1 MARGQFQFSG
11 NLDVKAS
18 AALDARMV
26 VATKADLIKKETW
39 PSDGDTLY
47 LYKGLIVSVNED
59 DSLWMLINPEDALN
73 SSYAAWK
80 QIDSNAAE
88 KTTIVDSLDSDSTTS
103 ALSAKQGKVLKG
115 LIDSNKQEYD
125 NFVATKGQANG
136 LASLNEN
143 GKIPASQLDGTL
155 GRVQGIEKFLN
166 TQEELNIDSSA
177 SQAKEGDKYFCKDV
191 KKIFT
196 KTSSGWDEGISPVG
210 DTIYNHRL
218 ADAEGRTNILY
229 RWDGSEMVEI
239 SASLALGETEGTAY
253 EGSKGKA
260 NADAIKAL
268 QNKDLAID
276 AYTVNGIKISE
287 NPILSGN
294 NINITEYVKPGAGG
308 ALAASDTVNAALGK
322 LEFDLDKA
330 EEELVKISGEG
341 AGSIS
346 EKIKEA
352 IEALKGGASENF
364 DTLKELE
371 DAIKNNDIKSLTYDQ
386 GTRVLTLTKNNNATV
401 TVELPEATSDLPG
414 LMSKDDKAA
423 LDKAVQDITN
433 IQNQV
438 TTNKVEAADK
448 SVVVTPS
455 EGQKTTIKVNVK
467 SGDNA
472 LKLDAENG
480 LYVDQ
485 SALTSYEGKE
495 AIAIAD
501 KAESEGVKE
510 ISLKINA
517 NDKVLTQAAEGLLA
531 NINLTWSTAD
541 GLKLIGKNST
551 EIASI
556 PASDFIKDGML
567 QSVELKVASED
578 EPIGEATTGTF
589 LVFTFNVDAG
599 SKVINVNVTDLI
611 DVYTAS
617 TGIKLEGKNFIAVID
632 PASEAFLTV
641 GADGIK
647 LSGVQNAINAAK
659 ATVDAYT
666 VNAKAISSN
675 PVLSGADITLTGYS
689 TVEGGAVAATDTI
702 NQAINKLDDAL
713 IWHEA

>member
-1 MARGQFQFSG
+1 MAQVKFYRGLKERYNESTH
-11 NLDVKAS
+11 LDGIYFATDTFEIIVNNKTYGGTKSATVSEISYDEPSHKFTIIKGDGSSVELSLPVTDGTNAGLMSAEDKKKLDAVLEGFGPEGPSVQEEIDEIKAYTVNSKVISENPVLNGADIKLDGYSKAS
-18 AALDARMV
+18 GESSIAPTDTVNQAIGKLELAEENTR
-26 VATKADLIKKETW
+26 TDL
-39 PSDGDTLY
+39 
-47 LYKGLIVSVNED
+47 
-59 DSLWMLINPEDALN
+59 
-73 SSYAAWK
+73 
-80 QIDSNAAE
+80 Q
-88 KTTIVDSLDSDSTTS
+88 
-103 ALSAKQGKVLKG
+103 
-115 LIDSNKQEYD
+115 
-125 NFVATKGQANG
+125 NFKNTKGQANG
-136 LASLNEN
+136 LATLDEN
-143 GKIPASQLDGTL
+143 GKIDPSQIDGVVGHVL
-155 GRVQGIEKFLN
+155 GVEQFVDANPDQVEN
-166 TQEELNIDSSA
+166 
-177 SQAKEGDKYFCKDV
+177 DKYYFNTTS
-191 KKIFT
+191 KKILH
-196 KTSSGWDEGISPVG
+196 GVDESWVESDPQPQIL
-210 DTIYNHRL
+210 YNRRGEDENGHSN
-218 ADAEGRTNILY
+218 TLY
-229 RWDGSEMVEI
+229 RWDGEQMVAVSDPIAIGEI
-239 SASLALGETEGTAY
+239 TGTAY
-253 EGSKGKA
+253 DGAKGKA
-260 NADAIKAL
+260 NADAIASLKE
-268 QNKDLAID
+268 N
-276 AYTVNGIKISE
+276 TVNGQKITE
-287 NPILSGN
+287 NPVIDGS
-294 NINITEYVKPGAGG
+294 NISLTGYSKPSAGG
-308 ALAASDTVNAALGK
+308 AVAPTDKVNDAIGK
-322 LEFDLDKA
+322 LEYDLDTT
-330 EEELVKISGEG
+330 ES
-341 AGSIS
+341 
-346 EKIKEA
+346 
-352 IEALKGGASENF
+352 
-364 DTLKELE
+364 TLE
-371 DAIKNNDIKSLTYDQ
+371 Q
-386 GTRVLTLTKNNNATV
+386 
-401 TVELPEATSDLPG
+401 
-414 LMSKDDKAA
+414 
-423 LDKAVQDITN
+423 AVQDIN
-433 IQNQV
+433 DLQEQV

-455 EGQKTTIKVNVK
+455 EGQKTTIRVNVK

-531 NINLTWSTAD
+531 NINLTWSTTD

-675 PVLSGADITLTGYS
+675 PVLSGADIALTGYS

>member
-1 MARGQFQFSG
+1 MAQVKFYRGLKEKYNESTH
-11 NLDVKAS
+11 LDGIYFATDTFEIIVNNKTYGGTKSATVSEISYDKPSHKFTIVKGDGSSVELSLPVTDGTNAGLMSAEDKKKLDAVLEGFDPEGPSVQEEIDEIKAYTVNSKVISENPVLNGADIKLDGYSKAS
-18 AALDARMV
+18 NESSIAPTDTVNQAIGKLELAGENTR
-26 VATKADLIKKETW
+26 TDL
-39 PSDGDTLY
+39 
-47 LYKGLIVSVNED
+47 
-59 DSLWMLINPEDALN
+59 
-73 SSYAAWK
+73 
-80 QIDSNAAE
+80 Q
-88 KTTIVDSLDSDSTTS
+88 
-103 ALSAKQGKVLKG
+103 
-115 LIDSNKQEYD
+115 
-125 NFVATKGQANG
+125 NFKDTKGQANG
-136 LASLNEN
+136 LATLDEN
-143 GKIPASQLDGTL
+143 GKIDPSQIDGVVGHVL
-155 GRVQGIEKFLN
+155 GVEQFVDANPDPVEN
-166 TQEELNIDSSA
+166 
-177 SQAKEGDKYFCKDV
+177 DKYYFNTTS
-191 KKIFT
+191 KKILHGVDG
-196 KTSSGWDEGISPVG
+196 SWVESDPQPQILYNRRGEDENGHSN
-210 DTIYNHRL
+210 T
-218 ADAEGRTNILY
+218 LY
-229 RWDGSEMVEI
+229 RWDGEQMVAVSDPIAIGEI
-239 SASLALGETEGTAY
+239 TGTAY
-253 EGSKGKA
+253 DGAKGKA
-260 NADAIKAL
+260 NADAIAAL
-268 QNKDLAID
+268 KEN
-276 AYTVNGIKISE
+276 TVNGQKITE
-287 NPILSGN
+287 NPVIDGSNVSLTGYS
-294 NINITEYVKPGAGG
+294 KPSAGG
-308 ALAASDTVNAALGK
+308 AVAPTDKVNDAIGK
-322 LEFDLDKA
+322 LEYDLDTA
-330 EEELVKISGEG
+330 ES
-341 AGSIS
+341 
-346 EKIKEA
+346 
-352 IEALKGGASENF
+352 
-364 DTLKELE
+364 TLE
-371 DAIKNNDIKSLTYDQ
+371 Q
-386 GTRVLTLTKNNNATV
+386 
-401 TVELPEATSDLPG
+401 
-414 LMSKDDKAA
+414 
-423 LDKAVQDITN
+423 AVQDIN
-433 IQNQV
+433 DLQEQV

-675 PVLSGADITLTGYS
+675 PVLSGADIALTGYS
-689 TVEGGAVAATDTI
+689 AVEGGAVVATDTI

>member
-1 MARGQFQFSG
+1 MARVKFYRGLKEKYNESTH
-11 NLDVKAS
+11 LDGIYFATDTFEIIVNNKTYGGTKSATVSEISYDEPSHKFTIVKGDGSSIELSLPVTDGTNAGLMSAEDKKKLDAVLEGFDPEGPSVQEEIDKIKAYTVNSKVISENPVLNGADIKLDGYSKAS
-18 AALDARMV
+18 NESSIAPTDTVNQAIGKLELAGENTR
-26 VATKADLIKKETW
+26 TDL
-39 PSDGDTLY
+39 
-47 LYKGLIVSVNED
+47 
-59 DSLWMLINPEDALN
+59 
-73 SSYAAWK
+73 
-80 QIDSNAAE
+80 Q
-88 KTTIVDSLDSDSTTS
+88 
-103 ALSAKQGKVLKG
+103 
-115 LIDSNKQEYD
+115 
-125 NFVATKGQANG
+125 NFKDTKGQANG
-136 LASLNEN
+136 LATLDEN
-143 GKIPASQLDGTL
+143 GKIDPSQIDGVVGHVL
-155 GRVQGIEKFLN
+155 GVEQFVDANPDPVEN
-166 TQEELNIDSSA
+166 
-177 SQAKEGDKYFCKDV
+177 DKYYFNTTS
-191 KKIFT
+191 KKILHGVDG
-196 KTSSGWDEGISPVG
+196 SWVESDPQPQILYNRRGEDENGHSN
-210 DTIYNHRL
+210 T
-218 ADAEGRTNILY
+218 LY
-229 RWDGSEMVEI
+229 RWDGEQMVAVSDPIAIGEI
-239 SASLALGETEGTAY
+239 TGTAY
-253 EGSKGKA
+253 DGAKGKA
-260 NADAIKAL
+260 NADAIAAL
-268 QNKDLAID
+268 KEN
-276 AYTVNGIKISE
+276 TVNGQKITE
-287 NPILSGN
+287 NPVVDGSNVSLTGYS
-294 NINITEYVKPGAGG
+294 KPSTGG
-308 ALAASDTVNAALGK
+308 AVAPTDKVNDAIGK
-322 LEFDLDKA
+322 LEYDLDTA
-330 EEELVKISGEG
+330 ES
-341 AGSIS
+341 
-346 EKIKEA
+346 
-352 IEALKGGASENF
+352 
-364 DTLKELE
+364 TLE
-371 DAIKNNDIKSLTYDQ
+371 Q
-386 GTRVLTLTKNNNATV
+386 
-401 TVELPEATSDLPG
+401 
-414 LMSKDDKAA
+414 
-423 LDKAVQDITN
+423 AVQDISDL
-433 IQNQV
+433 QEQV

-531 NINLTWSTAD
+531 NINLTWSTTE

-617 TGIKLEGKNFIAVID
+617 TGIKLEGKNFMAVID

>member
-1 MARGQFQFSG
+1 MSQVKFYRGLKEKYNESTH
-11 NLDVKAS
+11 LDGIYFATDTFEIIVNNKTYGGTKSATVSEISYDEPSHKFTIVKGDGSSVELSLPVTDGTNAGLMS
-18 AALDARMV
+18 AEDKKKLDAV
-26 VATKADLIKKETW
+26 LEGFDPEG
-39 PSDGDTLY
+39 PS
-47 LYKGLIVSVNED
+47 V
-59 DSLWMLINPEDALN
+59 
-73 SSYAAWK
+73 
-80 QIDSNAAE
+80 
-88 KTTIVDSLDSDSTTS
+88 
-103 ALSAKQGKVLKG
+103 
-115 LIDSNKQEYD
+115 
-125 NFVATKGQANG
+125 
-136 LASLNEN
+136 
-143 GKIPASQLDGTL
+143 
-155 GRVQGIEKFLN
+155 
-166 TQEELNIDSSA
+166 QEEID
-177 SQAKEGDKYFCKDV
+177 
-191 KKIFT
+191 
-196 KTSSGWDEGISPVG
+196 
-210 DTIYNHRL
+210 
-218 ADAEGRTNILY
+218 
-229 RWDGSEMVEI
+229 EI
-239 SASLALGETEGTAY
+239 
-253 EGSKGKA
+253 K
-260 NADAIKAL
+260 
-268 QNKDLAID
+268 
-276 AYTVNGIKISE
+276 AYTVNGQKITE
-287 NPILSGN
+287 NPVIDGSNVSLTGYS
-294 NINITEYVKPGAGG
+294 KPSAGG
-308 ALAASDTVNAALGK
+308 AVAPTDKVNDAIGK
-322 LEFDLDKA
+322 LEYDLDTA
-330 EEELVKISGEG
+330 ES
-341 AGSIS
+341 
-346 EKIKEA
+346 
-352 IEALKGGASENF
+352 
-364 DTLKELE
+364 TLE
-371 DAIKNNDIKSLTYDQ
+371 Q
-386 GTRVLTLTKNNNATV
+386 
-401 TVELPEATSDLPG
+401 
-414 LMSKDDKAA
+414 
-423 LDKAVQDITN
+423 AVQDIN
-433 IQNQV
+433 DLQEQV

-455 EGQKTTIKVNVK
+455 EGQKTTIRVNVK

-531 NINLTWSTAD
+531 NINLTWSTTD

-578 EPIGEATTGTF
+578 EPIGEAITGTF

-617 TGIKLEGKNFIAVID
+617 TGIKLEGKNFMAVID

-647 LSGVQNAINAAK
+647 LSGVQNAINSAK

-675 PVLSGADITLTGYS
+675 PVLSGADIALTGYS

>member
-1 MARGQFQFSG
+1 MSQVKFYRGLKEKYNESTH
-11 NLDVKAS
+11 LDGIYFATDTFEIIVNNKTYGGTKSATVSEISYDEPSHKFTIVKGDGSSVELSLPVTDGTNAGLMSAEDKKKLDAVLEGFDPEGPSVQEEIDEIKAYTVNSKVISENPVLNGADIKLDGYSKAS
-18 AALDARMV
+18 NESSIAPTDTVNQAIGKLELAGENTR
-26 VATKADLIKKETW
+26 TDL
-39 PSDGDTLY
+39 
-47 LYKGLIVSVNED
+47 
-59 DSLWMLINPEDALN
+59 
-73 SSYAAWK
+73 
-80 QIDSNAAE
+80 Q
-88 KTTIVDSLDSDSTTS
+88 
-103 ALSAKQGKVLKG
+103 
-115 LIDSNKQEYD
+115 
-125 NFVATKGQANG
+125 NFKDTKGQANG
-136 LASLNEN
+136 LATLDEN
-143 GKIPASQLDGTL
+143 GKIDPSQIDGVVGHVL
-155 GRVQGIEKFLN
+155 GVEQFVDANPDPVEN
-166 TQEELNIDSSA
+166 
-177 SQAKEGDKYFCKDV
+177 DKYYFNTTS
-191 KKIFT
+191 KKILHRVDG
-196 KTSSGWDEGISPVG
+196 SWVESNPQPQILYNRRGEDENGHSN
-210 DTIYNHRL
+210 T
-218 ADAEGRTNILY
+218 LY
-229 RWDGSEMVEI
+229 RWDGEQMVAVSDPIAIGEI
-239 SASLALGETEGTAY
+239 TGTAY
-253 EGSKGKA
+253 DGAKGKA
-260 NADAIKAL
+260 NADAIAAL
-268 QNKDLAID
+268 KEN
-276 AYTVNGIKISE
+276 TVNGQKITE
-287 NPILSGN
+287 NPVIDGSNVSLTGYS
-294 NINITEYVKPGAGG
+294 KPSAGG
-308 ALAASDTVNAALGK
+308 AVAPTDKVNDAIGK
-322 LEFDLDKA
+322 LEYDLDTA
-330 EEELVKISGEG
+330 ES
-341 AGSIS
+341 
-346 EKIKEA
+346 
-352 IEALKGGASENF
+352 
-364 DTLKELE
+364 TLE
-371 DAIKNNDIKSLTYDQ
+371 Q
-386 GTRVLTLTKNNNATV
+386 
-401 TVELPEATSDLPG
+401 
-414 LMSKDDKAA
+414 
-423 LDKAVQDITN
+423 AVQDIN
-433 IQNQV
+433 DLQEQV

-455 EGQKTTIKVNVK
+455 EGQKITIRVNVK

-495 AIAIAD
+495 AIVIAD

-578 EPIGEATTGTF
+578 KPIGEATTGTF

-647 LSGVQNAINAAK
+647 LSGVQNAISAAK

>member
-1 MARGQFQFSG
+1 MAQVKFYRGLKEKYNESTH
-11 NLDVKAS
+11 LDGIYFATDTFEIIVNNKTYGGTKSATVSEISYDEPSHKFTIVKGDGSSIELSLPVTDGTNAGLMSAEDKKKLDAVLEGFDPEGPSVQEEIDEIKAYTVNSKVISENPVLNGADIKLDGYSKAS
-18 AALDARMV
+18 SESSIAPTDTVNQAIGKLELAGENTR
-26 VATKADLIKKETW
+26 TDL
-39 PSDGDTLY
+39 
-47 LYKGLIVSVNED
+47 
-59 DSLWMLINPEDALN
+59 
-73 SSYAAWK
+73 
-80 QIDSNAAE
+80 Q
-88 KTTIVDSLDSDSTTS
+88 
-103 ALSAKQGKVLKG
+103 
-115 LIDSNKQEYD
+115 
-125 NFVATKGQANG
+125 NFKDTKGQANG
-136 LASLNEN
+136 LATLDEN
-143 GKIPASQLDGTL
+143 GKIDPSQIDGVVGHVL
-155 GRVQGIEKFLN
+155 GVEQFVDANPDPVEN
-166 TQEELNIDSSA
+166 
-177 SQAKEGDKYFCKDV
+177 DKYYFNTTS
-191 KKIFT
+191 KKILHGVDG
-196 KTSSGWDEGISPVG
+196 SWVESDPQPQILYNRRGEDENGHSN
-210 DTIYNHRL
+210 T
-218 ADAEGRTNILY
+218 LY
-229 RWDGSEMVEI
+229 RWDGEQMVAVSDPIAIGEI
-239 SASLALGETEGTAY
+239 TGTAY
-253 EGSKGKA
+253 DGAKGKA
-260 NADAIKAL
+260 NADAIAAL
-268 QNKDLAID
+268 KEN
-276 AYTVNGIKISE
+276 TVNGQKITE
-287 NPILSGN
+287 NPVVDGSNVSLTGYS
-294 NINITEYVKPGAGG
+294 KPSAGG
-308 ALAASDTVNAALGK
+308 AVAPTDKVNDAIGK
-322 LEFDLDKA
+322 LEYDLDTA
-330 EEELVKISGEG
+330 ES
-341 AGSIS
+341 
-346 EKIKEA
+346 
-352 IEALKGGASENF
+352 
-364 DTLKELE
+364 TLE
-371 DAIKNNDIKSLTYDQ
+371 Q
-386 GTRVLTLTKNNNATV
+386 
-401 TVELPEATSDLPG
+401 
-414 LMSKDDKAA
+414 
-423 LDKAVQDITN
+423 AVQDISDL
-433 IQNQV
+433 QEQV

>member
-1 MARGQFQFSG
+1 MAQVKFYRGLKEKYNESTH
-11 NLDVKAS
+11 LDGIYFATDTFEIIVNNKTYGGTKSATVSEISYDEPSHKFTIVKGDGSSIELSLPVTDGTNAGLMSAEDKKKLDAVLEGFDPEGPSVQEEIDEIKAYTVNSKVISENPVLNGADIKLDGYSKAS
-18 AALDARMV
+18 NESSIAPTDTVNQAIGKLELAGENTR
-26 VATKADLIKKETW
+26 TDL
-39 PSDGDTLY
+39 
-47 LYKGLIVSVNED
+47 
-59 DSLWMLINPEDALN
+59 
-73 SSYAAWK
+73 
-80 QIDSNAAE
+80 Q
-88 KTTIVDSLDSDSTTS
+88 
-103 ALSAKQGKVLKG
+103 
-115 LIDSNKQEYD
+115 
-125 NFVATKGQANG
+125 NFKDTKGQANG
-136 LASLNEN
+136 LATLDEN
-143 GKIPASQLDGTL
+143 GKIDPSQIDGVVGHVL
-155 GRVQGIEKFLN
+155 GVEQFVDANPDPVEN
-166 TQEELNIDSSA
+166 
-177 SQAKEGDKYFCKDV
+177 DKYYFNTTS
-191 KKIFT
+191 KKILHGVDG
-196 KTSSGWDEGISPVG
+196 SWVESDPQPQILYNRRGEDENGHSN
-210 DTIYNHRL
+210 T
-218 ADAEGRTNILY
+218 LY
-229 RWDGSEMVEI
+229 RWDGEQMVAVSDPIAIGEI
-239 SASLALGETEGTAY
+239 TGTAY
-253 EGSKGKA
+253 DGAKGKA
-260 NADAIKAL
+260 NADAIAAL
-268 QNKDLAID
+268 KEN
-276 AYTVNGIKISE
+276 TVNGQKITE
-287 NPILSGN
+287 NPVVDGSNVSLTGYS
-294 NINITEYVKPGAGG
+294 KPSTGG
-308 ALAASDTVNAALGK
+308 AVAPTDKVNDAIGK
-322 LEFDLDKA
+322 LEYDLDTA
-330 EEELVKISGEG
+330 ES
-341 AGSIS
+341 
-346 EKIKEA
+346 
-352 IEALKGGASENF
+352 
-364 DTLKELE
+364 TLE
-371 DAIKNNDIKSLTYDQ
+371 Q
-386 GTRVLTLTKNNNATV
+386 
-401 TVELPEATSDLPG
+401 
-414 LMSKDDKAA
+414 
-423 LDKAVQDITN
+423 AVQDISDL
-433 IQNQV
+433 QEQV

-531 NINLTWSTAD
+531 NINLTWSTTE

-617 TGIKLEGKNFIAVID
+617 TGIKLEGKNFMAVID

-659 ATVDAYT
+659 ATVGAYT

>member
-1 MARGQFQFSG
+1 MAQVKFYRGLKEKYNESTH
-11 NLDVKAS
+11 LDGIYFATDTFEIIVNNKTYGGTKSATVSEISYDEPSHKFTIVKGDGSSVELSLPVTDGTNAGLMSAEDKKKLDAILEGFDPEGPSVQEEIDKIKAYTVNSKVISENPVLNGADIKLDGYSKAS
-18 AALDARMV
+18 SESSIAPTDTVNQAIGKLELAGENTR
-26 VATKADLIKKETW
+26 TDL
-39 PSDGDTLY
+39 
-47 LYKGLIVSVNED
+47 
-59 DSLWMLINPEDALN
+59 
-73 SSYAAWK
+73 
-80 QIDSNAAE
+80 Q
-88 KTTIVDSLDSDSTTS
+88 
-103 ALSAKQGKVLKG
+103 
-115 LIDSNKQEYD
+115 
-125 NFVATKGQANG
+125 NFKDTKGQANG
-136 LASLNEN
+136 LATLDEN
-143 GKIPASQLDGTL
+143 GKIDPSQIDGVVGHVL
-155 GRVQGIEKFLN
+155 GVEQFVDTNPDPVEN
-166 TQEELNIDSSA
+166 
-177 SQAKEGDKYFCKDV
+177 DKYYFNTTS
-191 KKIFT
+191 KKILHGVDG
-196 KTSSGWDEGISPVG
+196 SWVESDPQPQILYNRRGEDENGHSN
-210 DTIYNHRL
+210 T
-218 ADAEGRTNILY
+218 LY
-229 RWDGSEMVEI
+229 RWDGEQMVAVSDPIAIGEI
-239 SASLALGETEGTAY
+239 TGTAY
-253 EGSKGKA
+253 DGAKGKA
-260 NADAIKAL
+260 NADAIAAL
-268 QNKDLAID
+268 KEN
-276 AYTVNGIKISE
+276 TVNGQKITE
-287 NPILSGN
+287 NPVIDGSNVSLTGYS
-294 NINITEYVKPGAGG
+294 KPSAGG
-308 ALAASDTVNAALGK
+308 AVAPTDKVNDAIGK
-322 LEFDLDKA
+322 LEYDLDTA
-330 EEELVKISGEG
+330 ES
-341 AGSIS
+341 
-346 EKIKEA
+346 
-352 IEALKGGASENF
+352 
-364 DTLKELE
+364 TLE
-371 DAIKNNDIKSLTYDQ
+371 Q
-386 GTRVLTLTKNNNATV
+386 
-401 TVELPEATSDLPG
+401 
-414 LMSKDDKAA
+414 
-423 LDKAVQDITN
+423 AVQDIN
-433 IQNQV
+433 DLQEQV

-472 LKLDAENG
+472 LKLDEENG

-531 NINLTWSTAD
+531 NINLTWSTTE

-578 EPIGEATTGTF
+578 EPIGEVTTGTF

-617 TGIKLEGKNFIAVID
+617 TGIKLEGKNFMAVID

-647 LSGVQNAINAAK
+647 LSGVQNAINVAK

-713 IWHEA
+713 IWYEA

>member
-1 MARGQFQFSG
+1 MAQVKFYRGLKEKYNESTH
-11 NLDVKAS
+11 LDGIYFATDTFEIIVNNKTYGGTKSATVSEISYDEPSHKFTIVKGDGSSVELSLPVTDGTNAGLMSAEDKKKLDAVLEGFDPEGPSVQEEIDKIKAYTVNSKVISENPVLNGADIKLDGYSKAS
-18 AALDARMV
+18 SESSIAPTDTVNQAIGKLELAGENTR
-26 VATKADLIKKETW
+26 TDLQNF
-39 PSDGDTLY
+39 
-47 LYKGLIVSVNED
+47 KG
-59 DSLWMLINPEDALN
+59 
-73 SSYAAWK
+73 
-80 QIDSNAAE
+80 
-88 KTTIVDSLDSDSTTS
+88 
-103 ALSAKQGKVLKG
+103 
-115 LIDSNKQEYD
+115 
-125 NFVATKGQANG
+125 TKGQANG
-136 LASLNEN
+136 LATLDEN
-143 GKIPASQLDGTL
+143 GKIDPSQIDGVVGHVL
-155 GRVQGIEKFLN
+155 GVEQFVDTNPDPVEN
-166 TQEELNIDSSA
+166 
-177 SQAKEGDKYFCKDV
+177 DKYYFNTTS
-191 KKIFT
+191 KKILHGVDG
-196 KTSSGWDEGISPVG
+196 SWVESDPQPQILYNRRGEDENGHSN
-210 DTIYNHRL
+210 T
-218 ADAEGRTNILY
+218 LY
-229 RWDGSEMVEI
+229 RWDGEQMVAVSDPIAIGEI
-239 SASLALGETEGTAY
+239 TGTAY
-253 EGSKGKA
+253 DGAKGKA
-260 NADAIKAL
+260 NADAIAAL
-268 QNKDLAID
+268 KEN
-276 AYTVNGIKISE
+276 TVNGQKITE
-287 NPILSGN
+287 NPVIDGSNVSLTGYS
-294 NINITEYVKPGAGG
+294 KPSAGG
-308 ALAASDTVNAALGK
+308 AVAPTDKVNDAIGK
-322 LEFDLDKA
+322 LEYDLDTA
-330 EEELVKISGEG
+330 ES
-341 AGSIS
+341 
-346 EKIKEA
+346 
-352 IEALKGGASENF
+352 
-364 DTLKELE
+364 TLE
-371 DAIKNNDIKSLTYDQ
+371 Q
-386 GTRVLTLTKNNNATV
+386 
-401 TVELPEATSDLPG
+401 
-414 LMSKDDKAA
+414 
-423 LDKAVQDITN
+423 AVQDIN
-433 IQNQV
+433 NLQEQV

-531 NINLTWSTAD
+531 NINLTWSTTE

-551 EIASI
+551 KIASI

-617 TGIKLEGKNFIAVID
+617 TGIKLEGKNFMAVID

-675 PVLSGADITLTGYS
+675 PVLSGADIALTGYS
-689 TVEGGAVAATDTI
+689 TVEGGAVVATDTI
-702 NQAINKLDDAL
+702 NQAISKLDDAL
-713 IWHEA
+713 IWYEA

>member
-1 MARGQFQFSG
+1 MAQVKFYRGLKEKYNESTH
-11 NLDVKAS
+11 LDGIYFATDTFEIIVNNKTYGGTKSATVSEISYDEPSHKFTIVKGDGSSVELSLPVTDGTNAGLMSAEDKKKLDAVLEGFDPEGPSVQEEIDEIKAYTVNSKVISENPILNGADIKLDGYSKAS
-18 AALDARMV
+18 NESSIAPTDTVNQAIGKLELAGENTR
-26 VATKADLIKKETW
+26 TDL
-39 PSDGDTLY
+39 
-47 LYKGLIVSVNED
+47 
-59 DSLWMLINPEDALN
+59 
-73 SSYAAWK
+73 
-80 QIDSNAAE
+80 Q
-88 KTTIVDSLDSDSTTS
+88 
-103 ALSAKQGKVLKG
+103 
-115 LIDSNKQEYD
+115 
-125 NFVATKGQANG
+125 NFKDTKGQSNG
-136 LASLNEN
+136 LATLDEN
-143 GKIPASQLDGTL
+143 GKIDPSQIDGVVGHVL
-155 GRVQGIEKFLN
+155 GVEQFVDANPDPVEN
-166 TQEELNIDSSA
+166 
-177 SQAKEGDKYFCKDV
+177 DKYYFNTTS
-191 KKIFT
+191 KKILHGVDG
-196 KTSSGWDEGISPVG
+196 SWVESDPQPQILYNRRGEDENGHSN
-210 DTIYNHRL
+210 T
-218 ADAEGRTNILY
+218 LY
-229 RWDGSEMVEI
+229 RWDGEQMVAVSDPIAIGEI
-239 SASLALGETEGTAY
+239 TGTAY
-253 EGSKGKA
+253 DGAKGKA
-260 NADAIKAL
+260 NADAIAAL
-268 QNKDLAID
+268 KEN
-276 AYTVNGIKISE
+276 TVNGQKITE
-287 NPILSGN
+287 NPVIDGSNVSLTGYS
-294 NINITEYVKPGAGG
+294 KPSAGG
-308 ALAASDTVNAALGK
+308 AVAPTDKVNDAIGK
-322 LEFDLDKA
+322 LEYDLDTA
-330 EEELVKISGEG
+330 ES
-341 AGSIS
+341 
-346 EKIKEA
+346 
-352 IEALKGGASENF
+352 
-364 DTLKELE
+364 TLE
-371 DAIKNNDIKSLTYDQ
+371 Q
-386 GTRVLTLTKNNNATV
+386 
-401 TVELPEATSDLPG
+401 
-414 LMSKDDKAA
+414 
-423 LDKAVQDITN
+423 AVQDISDL
-433 IQNQV
+433 QEQV

>member
-1 MARGQFQFSG
+1 MAQVKFYRGLKEKYNESTH
-11 NLDVKAS
+11 LDGIYFATDTFEIIVNNKTYGGTKSATVSEISYDEPSHKFTIVKGDGSSIELSLPVTDGTNAGLMSAEDKKKLDAVLEGFDPEGPSVREEIDEIKAYTVNSKVISENPVLNGADIKLDGYSKAS
-18 AALDARMV
+18 NESSIAPTDTVNQAIGKLELAGENTR
-26 VATKADLIKKETW
+26 TDL
-39 PSDGDTLY
+39 
-47 LYKGLIVSVNED
+47 
-59 DSLWMLINPEDALN
+59 
-73 SSYAAWK
+73 
-80 QIDSNAAE
+80 Q
-88 KTTIVDSLDSDSTTS
+88 
-103 ALSAKQGKVLKG
+103 
-115 LIDSNKQEYD
+115 
-125 NFVATKGQANG
+125 NFKDTKGQANG
-136 LASLNEN
+136 LATLDEN
-143 GKIPASQLDGTL
+143 GKIDPSQIDGVVGHVL
-155 GRVQGIEKFLN
+155 GVEQFVDANPDPVEN
-166 TQEELNIDSSA
+166 
-177 SQAKEGDKYFCKDV
+177 DKYYFNTTS
-191 KKIFT
+191 KKILHGVNG
-196 KTSSGWDEGISPVG
+196 SWVESDPQPQILYNRRGEDENGHSN
-210 DTIYNHRL
+210 T
-218 ADAEGRTNILY
+218 LY
-229 RWDGSEMVEI
+229 RWDGEQMVAVSDPIAIGEI
-239 SASLALGETEGTAY
+239 TGTAY
-253 EGSKGKA
+253 DGAKGKA
-260 NADAIKAL
+260 NADAIAAL
-268 QNKDLAID
+268 KEN
-276 AYTVNGIKISE
+276 TVNGQKITE
-287 NPILSGN
+287 NPVVDGSNVSLTGYS
-294 NINITEYVKPGAGG
+294 KPSAGG
-308 ALAASDTVNAALGK
+308 AVAPTDKVNDAIGK
-322 LEFDLDKA
+322 LEYDLDTA
-330 EEELVKISGEG
+330 ES
-341 AGSIS
+341 
-346 EKIKEA
+346 
-352 IEALKGGASENF
+352 
-364 DTLKELE
+364 TLE
-371 DAIKNNDIKSLTYDQ
+371 Q
-386 GTRVLTLTKNNNATV
+386 
-401 TVELPEATSDLPG
+401 
-414 LMSKDDKAA
+414 
-423 LDKAVQDITN
+423 AVQDISDL
-433 IQNQV
+433 QEQV

-578 EPIGEATTGTF
+578 EPIGEAITGTF

-641 GADGIK
+641 GANGIK

-689 TVEGGAVAATDTI
+689 TVKGGAVAATDTI

>member
-1 MARGQFQFSG
+1 MSQVKFYRGLKEKYNESTH
-11 NLDVKAS
+11 LDGIYFATDTFEIIVNNKTYGGTKSATVSEISYDEPSHKFTIVKGDGSSVELSLPVTDGTNAGLMSAEDKKKLDAVLEGFDPEGPSVQEEIDKIKAYTVNSKVISENPVLNGADIKLDGYSKAS
-18 AALDARMV
+18 SESSIAPTDTVNQAIGKLELAGENTR
-26 VATKADLIKKETW
+26 TDL
-39 PSDGDTLY
+39 
-47 LYKGLIVSVNED
+47 
-59 DSLWMLINPEDALN
+59 
-73 SSYAAWK
+73 
-80 QIDSNAAE
+80 Q
-88 KTTIVDSLDSDSTTS
+88 
-103 ALSAKQGKVLKG
+103 
-115 LIDSNKQEYD
+115 
-125 NFVATKGQANG
+125 NFKDTKGQANG
-136 LASLNEN
+136 LATLDEN
-143 GKIPASQLDGTL
+143 GKIDPSQIDGVVGHVL
-155 GRVQGIEKFLN
+155 GVEQFVDTNPDPVEN
-166 TQEELNIDSSA
+166 
-177 SQAKEGDKYFCKDV
+177 DKYYFNTTS
-191 KKIFT
+191 KKILHGVDG
-196 KTSSGWDEGISPVG
+196 SWVESDPQPQILYNRRGEDENGHSN
-210 DTIYNHRL
+210 T
-218 ADAEGRTNILY
+218 LY
-229 RWDGSEMVEI
+229 RWDGEQMVAVSDPIAIGEI
-239 SASLALGETEGTAY
+239 TGTAY
-253 EGSKGKA
+253 DGAKGKA
-260 NADAIKAL
+260 NADAIAAL
-268 QNKDLAID
+268 KEN
-276 AYTVNGIKISE
+276 TVNGQKITE
-287 NPILSGN
+287 NPVIDGSNVSLTGYS
-294 NINITEYVKPGAGG
+294 KPSAGG
-308 ALAASDTVNAALGK
+308 AVAPTDKVNDAIGK
-322 LEFDLDKA
+322 LEYDLDTA
-330 EEELVKISGEG
+330 ES
-341 AGSIS
+341 
-346 EKIKEA
+346 
-352 IEALKGGASENF
+352 
-364 DTLKELE
+364 TLE
-371 DAIKNNDIKSLTYDQ
+371 Q
-386 GTRVLTLTKNNNATV
+386 
-401 TVELPEATSDLPG
+401 
-414 LMSKDDKAA
+414 
-423 LDKAVQDITN
+423 AVQDIN
-433 IQNQV
+433 DLQEQV

-531 NINLTWSTAD
+531 NINLTWSTTE

-617 TGIKLEGKNFIAVID
+617 TGIKLEGKNFMAVID

-647 LSGVQNAINAAK
+647 LSGVQNAINVAK

>member
-1 MARGQFQFSG
+1 MAQVKFYRGLKEKYNESTH
-11 NLDVKAS
+11 LDGIYFATDTFEIIVNNKTYGGTKSATVSEISYDEPSHKFTIVKGDGSSIELSLPVTDGTNAGLMSAEDKKKLDAVLEGFDPEGPSVQEEIDEIKAYTVNSKVISENPVLNGADIKLDGYSKAS
-18 AALDARMV
+18 NESSIAPTDTVNQAIGKLELAGENTR
-26 VATKADLIKKETW
+26 TDL
-39 PSDGDTLY
+39 
-47 LYKGLIVSVNED
+47 
-59 DSLWMLINPEDALN
+59 
-73 SSYAAWK
+73 
-80 QIDSNAAE
+80 Q
-88 KTTIVDSLDSDSTTS
+88 
-103 ALSAKQGKVLKG
+103 
-115 LIDSNKQEYD
+115 
-125 NFVATKGQANG
+125 NFKDTKGQANG
-136 LASLNEN
+136 LATLDEN
-143 GKIPASQLDGTL
+143 GKIDPSQIDGVVGHVL
-155 GRVQGIEKFLN
+155 GVEQFVDANPDPVEN
-166 TQEELNIDSSA
+166 
-177 SQAKEGDKYFCKDV
+177 DKYYFNTTS
-191 KKIFT
+191 KKILHGVDG
-196 KTSSGWDEGISPVG
+196 SWVESDPQPQILYNRRGEDENGHSN
-210 DTIYNHRL
+210 T
-218 ADAEGRTNILY
+218 LY
-229 RWDGSEMVEI
+229 RWDGEQMVAVSDPIAIGEI
-239 SASLALGETEGTAY
+239 TGTAY
-253 EGSKGKA
+253 DGAKGKA
-260 NADAIKAL
+260 NADAIAAL
-268 QNKDLAID
+268 KEN
-276 AYTVNGIKISE
+276 TVNGQKITE
-287 NPILSGN
+287 NPVVDGSNVSLTGYS
-294 NINITEYVKPGAGG
+294 KPSAGG
-308 ALAASDTVNAALGK
+308 AVAPTDKVNDAIGK
-322 LEFDLDKA
+322 LEYDLDTA
-330 EEELVKISGEG
+330 ES
-341 AGSIS
+341 
-346 EKIKEA
+346 
-352 IEALKGGASENF
+352 
-364 DTLKELE
+364 TLE
-371 DAIKNNDIKSLTYDQ
+371 Q
-386 GTRVLTLTKNNNATV
+386 
-401 TVELPEATSDLPG
+401 
-414 LMSKDDKAA
+414 
-423 LDKAVQDITN
+423 AVQDISDL
-433 IQNQV
+433 QEQV

-501 KAESEGVKE
+501 KAEPEGVKE

-531 NINLTWSTAD
+531 NINLTWSTTD

-578 EPIGEATTGTF
+578 EPIGEAITGTF

-617 TGIKLEGKNFIAVID
+617 TGIKLEGKNFMAVID

-647 LSGVQNAINAAK
+647 LSGVQNAINSAK

-675 PVLSGADITLTGYS
+675 PVLSGADIALTGYS

>member
-1 MARGQFQFSG
+1 MSAEDKKK
-11 NLDVKAS
+11 LDAVLEGFDPEGPSVQEEIDEIKAYTVNSKVISENPVLNGTDIKLDGYAKAS
-18 AALDARMV
+18 NESSIAPTDTVNQAIGKLELAGENTR
-26 VATKADLIKKETW
+26 TDL
-39 PSDGDTLY
+39 
-47 LYKGLIVSVNED
+47 
-59 DSLWMLINPEDALN
+59 
-73 SSYAAWK
+73 
-80 QIDSNAAE
+80 Q
-88 KTTIVDSLDSDSTTS
+88 
-103 ALSAKQGKVLKG
+103 
-115 LIDSNKQEYD
+115 
-125 NFVATKGQANG
+125 NFKDTKGQANG
-136 LASLNEN
+136 LATLDEN
-143 GKIPASQLDGTL
+143 GKIDPSQIDGVVGHVL
-155 GRVQGIEKFLN
+155 GVEQFVDTNPNPVEN
-166 TQEELNIDSSA
+166 
-177 SQAKEGDKYFCKDV
+177 DKYYFNTAS
-191 KKIFT
+191 KKILHGVDGSWV
-196 KTSSGWDEGISPVG
+196 KSDPQPQILYNRRGEDENGHSN
-210 DTIYNHRL
+210 T
-218 ADAEGRTNILY
+218 LY
-229 RWDGSEMVEI
+229 RWDGEQMVAVSDPIAIGEI
-239 SASLALGETEGTAY
+239 TGTAY
-253 EGSKGKA
+253 DGAKGKA
-260 NADAIKAL
+260 NADAIAAL
-268 QNKDLAID
+268 KEN
-276 AYTVNGIKISE
+276 TVNGQKITE
-287 NPILSGN
+287 NPVIDGSNVSLTGYS
-294 NINITEYVKPGAGG
+294 KPSAGG
-308 ALAASDTVNAALGK
+308 AVAPTDKVNDAIGK
-322 LEFDLDKA
+322 LEYDLDTA
-330 EEELVKISGEG
+330 ES
-341 AGSIS
+341 
-346 EKIKEA
+346 
-352 IEALKGGASENF
+352 
-364 DTLKELE
+364 TLE
-371 DAIKNNDIKSLTYDQ
+371 Q
-386 GTRVLTLTKNNNATV
+386 
-401 TVELPEATSDLPG
+401 
-414 LMSKDDKAA
+414 
-423 LDKAVQDITN
+423 AVQDISDL
-433 IQNQV
+433 QEQV

-578 EPIGEATTGTF
+578 EPIGEAITGTF

-617 TGIKLEGKNFIAVID
+617 TGIKLEGKNFMAVID

-647 LSGVQNAINAAK
+647 LSGVQNAINSAK

-675 PVLSGADITLTGYS
+675 PVLSGADIALTGYS

>member
-1 MARGQFQFSG
+1 MAQVKFYRGLKEKYNESTH
-11 NLDVKAS
+11 LDGIYFATDTFEIIVNNKTYGGTKSATVSEISYDEPSHKFTIVKGDGSSVELSLPVTDGTNAGLMSAEDKKKLDAILEGFDPEGPSVQEEIDKIKAYTVNSKVISENPVLNGADIKLDGYSKAS
-18 AALDARMV
+18 SESSIAPTDTVNQAIGKLELAGENTR
-26 VATKADLIKKETW
+26 TDL
-39 PSDGDTLY
+39 
-47 LYKGLIVSVNED
+47 
-59 DSLWMLINPEDALN
+59 
-73 SSYAAWK
+73 
-80 QIDSNAAE
+80 Q
-88 KTTIVDSLDSDSTTS
+88 
-103 ALSAKQGKVLKG
+103 
-115 LIDSNKQEYD
+115 
-125 NFVATKGQANG
+125 NFKDTKGQANG
-136 LASLNEN
+136 LATLDEN
-143 GKIPASQLDGTL
+143 GKIDPSQIDGVVGHVL
-155 GRVQGIEKFLN
+155 GVEQFVDTNPDPVEN
-166 TQEELNIDSSA
+166 
-177 SQAKEGDKYFCKDV
+177 DKYYFNTTS
-191 KKIFT
+191 KKILHGVDG
-196 KTSSGWDEGISPVG
+196 SWVESDPQPQILYNRRGEDENGHSN
-210 DTIYNHRL
+210 T
-218 ADAEGRTNILY
+218 LY
-229 RWDGSEMVEI
+229 RWDGEQMVAVSDPIAIGEI
-239 SASLALGETEGTAY
+239 TGTAY
-253 EGSKGKA
+253 DGAKGKA
-260 NADAIKAL
+260 NADAIAAL
-268 QNKDLAID
+268 KEN
-276 AYTVNGIKISE
+276 TVNGQKITE
-287 NPILSGN
+287 NPVIDGSNVSLTGYS
-294 NINITEYVKPGAGG
+294 KPSAGG
-308 ALAASDTVNAALGK
+308 AVAPTDKVNDAIGK
-322 LEFDLDKA
+322 LEYDLDTA
-330 EEELVKISGEG
+330 ES
-341 AGSIS
+341 
-346 EKIKEA
+346 
-352 IEALKGGASENF
+352 
-364 DTLKELE
+364 TLE
-371 DAIKNNDIKSLTYDQ
+371 Q
-386 GTRVLTLTKNNNATV
+386 
-401 TVELPEATSDLPG
+401 
-414 LMSKDDKAA
+414 
-423 LDKAVQDITN
+423 AVQDIN
-433 IQNQV
+433 DLQEQV

-472 LKLDAENG
+472 LKLDEENG

-531 NINLTWSTAD
+531 NINLTWSTTE

-578 EPIGEATTGTF
+578 EPIEEATTGTF

-617 TGIKLEGKNFIAVID
+617 TGIKLEGKNFMAVID

-647 LSGVQNAINAAK
+647 LSGVQNAINVAK

>member
-1 MARGQFQFSG
+1 MAQVKFYRGLKEKYSESTH
-11 NLDVKAS
+11 LDGIYFATDTFEIIVNNKTYGGTKSATVSEISYDEPSHKFTIIKGDGSSVELSLPVTDGTNAGLMSAEDKKKLDAVLEGFDPEGPSVQEEIDEIKAYTVNSKVISENPVLNGADIKLDGYSKAS
-18 AALDARMV
+18 NESSIAPTDTVNQAIGKLELAGENTR
-26 VATKADLIKKETW
+26 TDL
-39 PSDGDTLY
+39 
-47 LYKGLIVSVNED
+47 
-59 DSLWMLINPEDALN
+59 
-73 SSYAAWK
+73 
-80 QIDSNAAE
+80 Q
-88 KTTIVDSLDSDSTTS
+88 
-103 ALSAKQGKVLKG
+103 
-115 LIDSNKQEYD
+115 
-125 NFVATKGQANG
+125 NFKDTKGQANG
-136 LASLNEN
+136 LATLDEN
-143 GKIPASQLDGTL
+143 GKIDPSQIDGVVGHVL
-155 GRVQGIEKFLN
+155 GVEQFVDANPDPVEN
-166 TQEELNIDSSA
+166 
-177 SQAKEGDKYFCKDV
+177 DKYYFNTTS
-191 KKIFT
+191 KKILH
-196 KTSSGWDEGISPVG
+196 GVDESWVESDPQPQIL
-210 DTIYNHRL
+210 YNRRGEDENGHSN
-218 ADAEGRTNILY
+218 TLY
-229 RWDGSEMVEI
+229 RWDGEQMVAVSDPIAIGEI
-239 SASLALGETEGTAY
+239 TGTAY
-253 EGSKGKA
+253 DGAKGKA
-260 NADAIKAL
+260 NADAIASLKE
-268 QNKDLAID
+268 N
-276 AYTVNGIKISE
+276 TVNGQKITE
-287 NPILSGN
+287 NPVIDGS
-294 NINITEYVKPGAGG
+294 NISLTGYSKPSAGG
-308 ALAASDTVNAALGK
+308 AVAPTDKVNDAIGK
-322 LEFDLDKA
+322 LEYDLDTT
-330 EEELVKISGEG
+330 ES
-341 AGSIS
+341 
-346 EKIKEA
+346 
-352 IEALKGGASENF
+352 
-364 DTLKELE
+364 TLE
-371 DAIKNNDIKSLTYDQ
+371 Q
-386 GTRVLTLTKNNNATV
+386 
-401 TVELPEATSDLPG
+401 
-414 LMSKDDKAA
+414 
-423 LDKAVQDITN
+423 AVQDIN
-433 IQNQV
+433 DLQEQV
-438 TTNKVEAADK
+438 TANKVEAADK

-455 EGQKTTIKVNVK
+455 EGQKTTIRVNVK

-567 QSVELKVASED
+567 QSVELKVASEG

>member
-1 MARGQFQFSG
+1 MAQVKFYRGLKEKYNESTH
-11 NLDVKAS
+11 LDGIYFATDTFEIIVNNKTYGGTKSATVSEISYDEPSHKFTIVKGDGSSVELSLPVTDGTNAGLMS
-18 AALDARMV
+18 AEDKKKLDAV
-26 VATKADLIKKETW
+26 LEGFDPEG
-39 PSDGDTLY
+39 PS
-47 LYKGLIVSVNED
+47 V
-59 DSLWMLINPEDALN
+59 
-73 SSYAAWK
+73 
-80 QIDSNAAE
+80 
-88 KTTIVDSLDSDSTTS
+88 
-103 ALSAKQGKVLKG
+103 
-115 LIDSNKQEYD
+115 
-125 NFVATKGQANG
+125 
-136 LASLNEN
+136 
-143 GKIPASQLDGTL
+143 
-155 GRVQGIEKFLN
+155 
-166 TQEELNIDSSA
+166 QEEID
-177 SQAKEGDKYFCKDV
+177 
-191 KKIFT
+191 
-196 KTSSGWDEGISPVG
+196 
-210 DTIYNHRL
+210 
-218 ADAEGRTNILY
+218 
-229 RWDGSEMVEI
+229 EI
-239 SASLALGETEGTAY
+239 
-253 EGSKGKA
+253 K
-260 NADAIKAL
+260 
-268 QNKDLAID
+268 
-276 AYTVNGIKISE
+276 AYTVNGQKITE
-287 NPILSGN
+287 NPVIDGSNVSLTGYS
-294 NINITEYVKPGAGG
+294 KPSAGG
-308 ALAASDTVNAALGK
+308 AVAPTDKVNDAIGK
-322 LEFDLDKA
+322 LEYDLDTA
-330 EEELVKISGEG
+330 ES
-341 AGSIS
+341 
-346 EKIKEA
+346 
-352 IEALKGGASENF
+352 
-364 DTLKELE
+364 TLE
-371 DAIKNNDIKSLTYDQ
+371 Q
-386 GTRVLTLTKNNNATV
+386 
-401 TVELPEATSDLPG
+401 
-414 LMSKDDKAA
+414 
-423 LDKAVQDITN
+423 AVQDIN
-433 IQNQV
+433 DLQEQV

-455 EGQKTTIKVNVK
+455 EGQKTTIRVNVK

-531 NINLTWSTAD
+531 NINLTWSTTD

-578 EPIGEATTGTF
+578 EPIGEAITGTF

-617 TGIKLEGKNFIAVID
+617 TGIKLEGKNFMAVID

-647 LSGVQNAINAAK
+647 LSGVQNAINSAK

-675 PVLSGADITLTGYS
+675 PVLSGADIALTGYS

>member
-1 MARGQFQFSG
+1 MSQVKFYRGLKEKYNESTH
-11 NLDVKAS
+11 LDGIYFATDTFEIIVNNKTYGGTKSATVSEISYDEPSHKFTIVKGDGSSIELSLPVTDGTNAGLMSAEDKKKLDAVLEGFDPEGPSVQEEIDEIKAYTVNSKVISENPVLNGADIKLDGYSKAS
-18 AALDARMV
+18 NESSIAPTDTVNQAIGKLELAGENTR
-26 VATKADLIKKETW
+26 TDL
-39 PSDGDTLY
+39 
-47 LYKGLIVSVNED
+47 
-59 DSLWMLINPEDALN
+59 
-73 SSYAAWK
+73 
-80 QIDSNAAE
+80 Q
-88 KTTIVDSLDSDSTTS
+88 
-103 ALSAKQGKVLKG
+103 
-115 LIDSNKQEYD
+115 
-125 NFVATKGQANG
+125 NFKDTKGQANG
-136 LASLNEN
+136 LATLDEN
-143 GKIPASQLDGTL
+143 GKIDPSQIDGVVGHVL
-155 GRVQGIEKFLN
+155 GVEQFVDANPDPVEN
-166 TQEELNIDSSA
+166 
-177 SQAKEGDKYFCKDV
+177 DKYYFNTTS
-191 KKIFT
+191 KKILHGVDG
-196 KTSSGWDEGISPVG
+196 SWVESDPQPQILYNRRGEDENGHSN
-210 DTIYNHRL
+210 T
-218 ADAEGRTNILY
+218 LY
-229 RWDGSEMVEI
+229 RWDGEQMVAVSDPIAIGEI
-239 SASLALGETEGTAY
+239 TGTAY
-253 EGSKGKA
+253 DGAKGKA
-260 NADAIKAL
+260 NADAIAAL
-268 QNKDLAID
+268 KEN
-276 AYTVNGIKISE
+276 TVNGQKITE
-287 NPILSGN
+287 NPVVDGS
-294 NINITEYVKPGAGG
+294 NISLTGYSKPSAGG
-308 ALAASDTVNAALGK
+308 AVAPTDKVNDAIGK
-322 LEFDLDKA
+322 LEYDLDTA
-330 EEELVKISGEG
+330 ES
-341 AGSIS
+341 
-346 EKIKEA
+346 
-352 IEALKGGASENF
+352 
-364 DTLKELE
+364 TLE
-371 DAIKNNDIKSLTYDQ
+371 Q
-386 GTRVLTLTKNNNATV
+386 
-401 TVELPEATSDLPG
+401 
-414 LMSKDDKAA
+414 
-423 LDKAVQDITN
+423 AVQDISDL
-433 IQNQV
+433 QEQV

-455 EGQKTTIKVNVK
+455 EGQKTTIRVNVK

-531 NINLTWSTAD
+531 NINLTWSTTD

-578 EPIGEATTGTF
+578 EPIGEAITGTF

-617 TGIKLEGKNFIAVID
+617 TGIKLEGKNFMAVID

-647 LSGVQNAINAAK
+647 LSGVQNAINSAK

-675 PVLSGADITLTGYS
+675 PVLSGADIALTGYS

-702 NQAINKLDDAL
+702 NQAINKLDNAL
-713 IWHEA
+713 IWYEA

>member
-1 MARGQFQFSG
+1 MAQVKFYRGLKEKYNESTH
-11 NLDVKAS
+11 LDGIYFATDTFEIIVNNKTYGGTKSAAVSEISYDEPSHKFTIVKGDGSSVELSLPVTDGTNAGLMSAEDKKKLDAVLEGFDPEGPSVQEEIDEIKAYTVNSKVISENPVLNGTDIKLDGYAKAS
-18 AALDARMV
+18 NESSIAPTDTVNQAIGKLELAGENTR
-26 VATKADLIKKETW
+26 TDL
-39 PSDGDTLY
+39 
-47 LYKGLIVSVNED
+47 
-59 DSLWMLINPEDALN
+59 
-73 SSYAAWK
+73 
-80 QIDSNAAE
+80 Q
-88 KTTIVDSLDSDSTTS
+88 
-103 ALSAKQGKVLKG
+103 
-115 LIDSNKQEYD
+115 
-125 NFVATKGQANG
+125 NFKDTKGQANG
-136 LASLNEN
+136 LATLDEN
-143 GKIPASQLDGTL
+143 GKIDPSQIDGVVGHVL
-155 GRVQGIEKFLN
+155 GVEQFVDANPDPVEN
-166 TQEELNIDSSA
+166 
-177 SQAKEGDKYFCKDV
+177 DKYYFNTTS
-191 KKIFT
+191 KKILHGVDG
-196 KTSSGWDEGISPVG
+196 SWVESDPQPQILYNRRGEDENGHSN
-210 DTIYNHRL
+210 T
-218 ADAEGRTNILY
+218 LY
-229 RWDGSEMVEI
+229 RWDGEQMVAVSDPIAIGEI
-239 SASLALGETEGTAY
+239 TGTAY
-253 EGSKGKA
+253 DGAKGKA
-260 NADAIKAL
+260 NADAIAAL
-268 QNKDLAID
+268 KEN
-276 AYTVNGIKISE
+276 TVNGQKITE
-287 NPILSGN
+287 NPVVDGSNVSLTGYS
-294 NINITEYVKPGAGG
+294 KPSAGG
-308 ALAASDTVNAALGK
+308 AVAPTDKVNDAIGK
-322 LEFDLDKA
+322 LEYDLDTA
-330 EEELVKISGEG
+330 ES
-341 AGSIS
+341 
-346 EKIKEA
+346 
-352 IEALKGGASENF
+352 
-364 DTLKELE
+364 TLE
-371 DAIKNNDIKSLTYDQ
+371 Q
-386 GTRVLTLTKNNNATV
+386 
-401 TVELPEATSDLPG
+401 
-414 LMSKDDKAA
+414 
-423 LDKAVQDITN
+423 AVQDISDL
-433 IQNQV
+433 QEQV
-438 TTNKVEAADK
+438 TINKVEAADK

-531 NINLTWSTAD
+531 NINLTWSTTD

-578 EPIGEATTGTF
+578 EPIGEAITGTF

-617 TGIKLEGKNFIAVID
+617 TGIKLEGKNFMAVID

-647 LSGVQNAINAAK
+647 LSGIQNAINSAK

-675 PVLSGADITLTGYS
+675 PVLSGADIALTGYS

>member
-1 MARGQFQFSG
+1 MAQVKFYRGLKEKYNKSTH
-11 NLDVKAS
+11 LDGIYFATDTFEIIVNNKTYGGTKSATVSEISYDEPSHKFTIVKGDGSSVELSLPVTDGTNAGLMSAEDKKKLDAVLEGFDPEGPSVQEEIDKIKAYTVNSKVISENPVLNGTDIKLDGYAKAS
-18 AALDARMV
+18 NESSIAPTDTVNQAIGKLELAGESTR
-26 VATKADLIKKETW
+26 TDL
-39 PSDGDTLY
+39 
-47 LYKGLIVSVNED
+47 
-59 DSLWMLINPEDALN
+59 
-73 SSYAAWK
+73 
-80 QIDSNAAE
+80 Q
-88 KTTIVDSLDSDSTTS
+88 
-103 ALSAKQGKVLKG
+103 
-115 LIDSNKQEYD
+115 
-125 NFVATKGQANG
+125 NFKDTKGRANG
-136 LASLNEN
+136 LATLDEN
-143 GKIPASQLDGTL
+143 GKIDPSQIDGVVGHVL
-155 GRVQGIEKFLN
+155 GVEQFVDVN
-166 TQEELNIDSSA
+166 PDSV
-177 SQAKEGDKYFCKDV
+177 ENDKYYFNTAS
-191 KKIFT
+191 KKILHGVNG
-196 KTSSGWDEGISPVG
+196 SWVESDPQPQILYNRRGEDENGHSN
-210 DTIYNHRL
+210 T
-218 ADAEGRTNILY
+218 LY
-229 RWDGSEMVEI
+229 RWDGEQMVAVSDPIAIGEI
-239 SASLALGETEGTAY
+239 TGTAY
-253 EGSKGKA
+253 DGAKGKA
-260 NADAIKAL
+260 NADAIAAL
-268 QNKDLAID
+268 KEN
-276 AYTVNGIKISE
+276 TVNGQKITE
-287 NPILSGN
+287 NPVVDGSNVSLTGYS
-294 NINITEYVKPGAGG
+294 KPSAGG
-308 ALAASDTVNAALGK
+308 AVAPTDKVNDAIGK
-322 LEFDLDKA
+322 LEYDLDTA
-330 EEELVKISGEG
+330 ES
-341 AGSIS
+341 
-346 EKIKEA
+346 
-352 IEALKGGASENF
+352 
-364 DTLKELE
+364 TLE
-371 DAIKNNDIKSLTYDQ
+371 Q
-386 GTRVLTLTKNNNATV
+386 
-401 TVELPEATSDLPG
+401 
-414 LMSKDDKAA
+414 
-423 LDKAVQDITN
+423 AVQDISDL
-433 IQNQV
+433 QKQV

-617 TGIKLEGKNFIAVID
+617 TGIKLESKNFIAVID

-641 GADGIK
+641 GANGIK

-659 ATVDAYT
+659 ATVNAYT

-689 TVEGGAVAATDTI
+689 TVKGGAVAATDTI

>member
-1 MARGQFQFSG
+1 MAQVKFYRGLKEKYNEFTH
-11 NLDVKAS
+11 LDGIYFATDTFEIIVNNKTYGGTKSATVSEISYDEPSHKFTIVKGDGSSVELSLPVTDGTNAGLMSAEDKKKLDAVLEGFDPEGPSVQEEIDEIKAYTVNSKVISENPVLNGADIKLDGYSKAS
-18 AALDARMV
+18 NESSIAPTDTVNQAIGKLELAGENTR
-26 VATKADLIKKETW
+26 TDL
-39 PSDGDTLY
+39 
-47 LYKGLIVSVNED
+47 
-59 DSLWMLINPEDALN
+59 
-73 SSYAAWK
+73 
-80 QIDSNAAE
+80 Q
-88 KTTIVDSLDSDSTTS
+88 
-103 ALSAKQGKVLKG
+103 
-115 LIDSNKQEYD
+115 
-125 NFVATKGQANG
+125 NFKDTKGQANG
-136 LASLNEN
+136 LATLDEN
-143 GKIPASQLDGTL
+143 GKIDPSQIDGVVGHVL
-155 GRVQGIEKFLN
+155 GVEQFVDANPDPVEN
-166 TQEELNIDSSA
+166 
-177 SQAKEGDKYFCKDV
+177 DKYYFNTTS
-191 KKIFT
+191 KKILHGVDG
-196 KTSSGWDEGISPVG
+196 SWVESDPQPQILYNRRGEDENGHSN
-210 DTIYNHRL
+210 T
-218 ADAEGRTNILY
+218 LY
-229 RWDGSEMVEI
+229 RWDGEQMVAVSDPIAIGEI
-239 SASLALGETEGTAY
+239 TGTAY
-253 EGSKGKA
+253 DGAKGKA
-260 NADAIKAL
+260 NADAIAAL
-268 QNKDLAID
+268 KEN
-276 AYTVNGIKISE
+276 TVNGQKITE
-287 NPILSGN
+287 NPVIDGSNVSLTGYS
-294 NINITEYVKPGAGG
+294 KPSAGG
-308 ALAASDTVNAALGK
+308 AVAPTDKVNDAIGK
-322 LEFDLDKA
+322 LEYDLDTA
-330 EEELVKISGEG
+330 ES
-341 AGSIS
+341 
-346 EKIKEA
+346 
-352 IEALKGGASENF
+352 
-364 DTLKELE
+364 TLE
-371 DAIKNNDIKSLTYDQ
+371 Q
-386 GTRVLTLTKNNNATV
+386 
-401 TVELPEATSDLPG
+401 
-414 LMSKDDKAA
+414 
-423 LDKAVQDITN
+423 AVQDIN
-433 IQNQV
+433 DLQEQV

-617 TGIKLEGKNFIAVID
+617 TGIRLEGKNFMAVID

-675 PVLSGADITLTGYS
+675 PVLSGADIALTGYS

>member
-1 MARGQFQFSG
+1 MAQVKFYRGLKEKYNESTH
-11 NLDVKAS
+11 LDGIYFATDTFEIIVNNKTYGGTKSATVSEISYDEPSHKFTIVKGDGSSVELSLPVTDGTNAGLMSAEDKKKLDAVLEGFDPEGPSVQEEIDKIKAYTVNSKVISENPVLNGADIKLDGYSKAS
-18 AALDARMV
+18 NESSIAPTDTVNQAIGKLELAGENTR
-26 VATKADLIKKETW
+26 TDL
-39 PSDGDTLY
+39 
-47 LYKGLIVSVNED
+47 
-59 DSLWMLINPEDALN
+59 
-73 SSYAAWK
+73 
-80 QIDSNAAE
+80 Q
-88 KTTIVDSLDSDSTTS
+88 
-103 ALSAKQGKVLKG
+103 
-115 LIDSNKQEYD
+115 
-125 NFVATKGQANG
+125 NFKDTKGQANG
-136 LASLNEN
+136 LATLDEN
-143 GKIPASQLDGTL
+143 GKIDPSQIDGVVGHVL
-155 GRVQGIEKFLN
+155 GVEQFVDANPGSVEN
-166 TQEELNIDSSA
+166 
-177 SQAKEGDKYFCKDV
+177 DKYYFNTTS
-191 KKIFT
+191 KKILH
-196 KTSSGWDEGISPVG
+196 GVDESWVESDPQPQIL
-210 DTIYNHRL
+210 YNRRGEDENGHSN
-218 ADAEGRTNILY
+218 TLY
-229 RWDGSEMVEI
+229 RWDGEQMVAVSDPIAIGEI
-239 SASLALGETEGTAY
+239 TGTAY
-253 EGSKGKA
+253 DGAKGKA
-260 NADAIKAL
+260 NADAIAAL
-268 QNKDLAID
+268 KEN
-276 AYTVNGIKISE
+276 TVNGQKITE
-287 NPILSGN
+287 NPVIDGSNVSLTGYS
-294 NINITEYVKPGAGG
+294 KPSAGG
-308 ALAASDTVNAALGK
+308 AVAPTDKVNDAIGK
-322 LEFDLDKA
+322 LEYDLDTAK
-330 EEELVKISGEG
+330 S
-341 AGSIS
+341 
-346 EKIKEA
+346 
-352 IEALKGGASENF
+352 
-364 DTLKELE
+364 TLE
-371 DAIKNNDIKSLTYDQ
+371 Q
-386 GTRVLTLTKNNNATV
+386 
-401 TVELPEATSDLPG
+401 
-414 LMSKDDKAA
+414 
-423 LDKAVQDITN
+423 AVQDIN
-433 IQNQV
+433 DLQEQV

-675 PVLSGADITLTGYS
+675 PVLSGADIALTGYS
-689 TVEGGAVAATDTI
+689 TVEGGAVVATDTI

>member
-1 MARGQFQFSG
+1 MAQVKFYRGLKEKYNESTH
-11 NLDVKAS
+11 LDGIYFATDTFEIIVNNKTYGGTKSATVSEISYDEPSHKFTIVKGDGSSIELSLPVTDGTNAGLMSAEDKKKLDAVLEGFDPEGPSVQEEIDEIKAYTVNSKVISENPVLNGADIKLDGYSKAS
-18 AALDARMV
+18 NESSIAPTDTVNQAIGKLELAGENTR
-26 VATKADLIKKETW
+26 TDL
-39 PSDGDTLY
+39 
-47 LYKGLIVSVNED
+47 
-59 DSLWMLINPEDALN
+59 
-73 SSYAAWK
+73 
-80 QIDSNAAE
+80 Q
-88 KTTIVDSLDSDSTTS
+88 
-103 ALSAKQGKVLKG
+103 
-115 LIDSNKQEYD
+115 
-125 NFVATKGQANG
+125 NFKDTKGQANG
-136 LASLNEN
+136 LATLDEN
-143 GKIPASQLDGTL
+143 GKIDPSQIDGVVGHVL
-155 GRVQGIEKFLN
+155 GVEQFVDANPDPVEN
-166 TQEELNIDSSA
+166 
-177 SQAKEGDKYFCKDV
+177 DKYYFNTTS
-191 KKIFT
+191 KKILHGVDG
-196 KTSSGWDEGISPVG
+196 SWVESDPQPQILYNRRGEDENGHSN
-210 DTIYNHRL
+210 T
-218 ADAEGRTNILY
+218 LY
-229 RWDGSEMVEI
+229 RWDGEQMVAVSDPIAIGEI
-239 SASLALGETEGTAY
+239 TGTAY
-253 EGSKGKA
+253 DGAKGKA
-260 NADAIKAL
+260 NADAIAAL
-268 QNKDLAID
+268 KEN
-276 AYTVNGIKISE
+276 TVNGQKITE
-287 NPILSGN
+287 NPVVDGSNVSLTGYS
-294 NINITEYVKPGAGG
+294 KPSAGG
-308 ALAASDTVNAALGK
+308 AVAPTDKVNDAIGK
-322 LEFDLDKA
+322 LEYDLDTA
-330 EEELVKISGEG
+330 ES
-341 AGSIS
+341 
-346 EKIKEA
+346 
-352 IEALKGGASENF
+352 
-364 DTLKELE
+364 TLE
-371 DAIKNNDIKSLTYDQ
+371 Q
-386 GTRVLTLTKNNNATV
+386 
-401 TVELPEATSDLPG
+401 
-414 LMSKDDKAA
+414 
-423 LDKAVQDITN
+423 AVQDISDL
-433 IQNQV
+433 QEQV

-501 KAESEGVKE
+501 KAEPEGVKE

>member
-1 MARGQFQFSG
+1 MAQVKFYRGLKEKYNGSTH
-11 NLDVKAS
+11 LDGIYFATDTFEIIVNNKTYGGAKSATVSEISYDEPSHKFTIVKGDGSSVELSLPVTDGTNAGLMSAEDKKKLDAVLEGFDPEGPSVQEEIDAIKAYTVNSKVISENPVLNGTDIKLDGYAKAS
-18 AALDARMV
+18 NESSIAPTDTVNQAIGKLELAGENTR
-26 VATKADLIKKETW
+26 TDL
-39 PSDGDTLY
+39 
-47 LYKGLIVSVNED
+47 
-59 DSLWMLINPEDALN
+59 
-73 SSYAAWK
+73 
-80 QIDSNAAE
+80 Q
-88 KTTIVDSLDSDSTTS
+88 
-103 ALSAKQGKVLKG
+103 
-115 LIDSNKQEYD
+115 
-125 NFVATKGQANG
+125 NFKDTKGQANG
-136 LASLNEN
+136 LATLDEN
-143 GKIPASQLDGTL
+143 GKIDPSQIDGVVGHVL
-155 GRVQGIEKFLN
+155 GVEQFVDANPDPVE
-166 TQEELNIDSSA
+166 D
-177 SQAKEGDKYFCKDV
+177 DKYYFNTTS
-191 KKIFT
+191 KKILHGVNG
-196 KTSSGWDEGISPVG
+196 SWVESDPQPQILYNRRGEDENGHSN
-210 DTIYNHRL
+210 T
-218 ADAEGRTNILY
+218 LY
-229 RWDGSEMVEI
+229 RWDGEQMVAVSDPIAIGEI
-239 SASLALGETEGTAY
+239 TGTAY
-253 EGSKGKA
+253 DGAKGKA
-260 NADAIKAL
+260 NADAIAAL
-268 QNKDLAID
+268 KEN
-276 AYTVNGIKISE
+276 TVNGQKITE
-287 NPILSGN
+287 NPVIDGSNVSLTGYS
-294 NINITEYVKPGAGG
+294 KPSAGG
-308 ALAASDTVNAALGK
+308 AVAPTDKVNDAIGK
-322 LEFDLDKA
+322 LEYDLDTA
-330 EEELVKISGEG
+330 ES
-341 AGSIS
+341 
-346 EKIKEA
+346 
-352 IEALKGGASENF
+352 
-364 DTLKELE
+364 TLE
-371 DAIKNNDIKSLTYDQ
+371 Q
-386 GTRVLTLTKNNNATV
+386 
-401 TVELPEATSDLPG
+401 
-414 LMSKDDKAA
+414 
-423 LDKAVQDITN
+423 AVQDIN
-433 IQNQV
+433 DLQEQV

-455 EGQKTTIKVNVK
+455 EDQKTTIRVNVK

-495 AIAIAD
+495 AIAIVD

-531 NINLTWSTAD
+531 NINLTWSTTD

-578 EPIGEATTGTF
+578 EPIGEAITGTF

-617 TGIKLEGKNFIAVID
+617 TGIKLEGKNFMAVID

>member
-1 MARGQFQFSG
+1 MAQVKFYRGLKEKYNESTH
-11 NLDVKAS
+11 LDGIYFATDTFEIIVNNKTYGGTKSATVSEISYDEPSHKFTIVKGDGSSIELSLPVTDGTNAGLMSAEDKKKLDAVLEGFDPEGPSVQEEIDEIKAYTVNSKVISENPVLNGADIKLDGYSKAS
-18 AALDARMV
+18 NESSIAPTDTVNQAIGKLELAGENTR
-26 VATKADLIKKETW
+26 TDL
-39 PSDGDTLY
+39 
-47 LYKGLIVSVNED
+47 
-59 DSLWMLINPEDALN
+59 
-73 SSYAAWK
+73 
-80 QIDSNAAE
+80 Q
-88 KTTIVDSLDSDSTTS
+88 
-103 ALSAKQGKVLKG
+103 
-115 LIDSNKQEYD
+115 
-125 NFVATKGQANG
+125 NFKDTKGQANG
-136 LASLNEN
+136 LATLDEN
-143 GKIPASQLDGTL
+143 GKIDPSQIDGVVGHVL
-155 GRVQGIEKFLN
+155 GVEQFVDANPDPVEN
-166 TQEELNIDSSA
+166 
-177 SQAKEGDKYFCKDV
+177 DKYYFNTTS
-191 KKIFT
+191 KKILHGVDG
-196 KTSSGWDEGISPVG
+196 SWVESDPQPQILYNRRGEDENGHSN
-210 DTIYNHRL
+210 T
-218 ADAEGRTNILY
+218 LY
-229 RWDGSEMVEI
+229 RWDGEQMVAVSDPIAIGEI
-239 SASLALGETEGTAY
+239 TGTAY
-253 EGSKGKA
+253 DGAKGKA
-260 NADAIKAL
+260 NADAIAAL
-268 QNKDLAID
+268 KEN
-276 AYTVNGIKISE
+276 TVNGQKITE
-287 NPILSGN
+287 NPVVDGSNVSLTGYS
-294 NINITEYVKPGAGG
+294 KPSAGG
-308 ALAASDTVNAALGK
+308 AVAPTDKVNDAIGK
-322 LEFDLDKA
+322 LEYDLDTA
-330 EEELVKISGEG
+330 ES
-341 AGSIS
+341 
-346 EKIKEA
+346 
-352 IEALKGGASENF
+352 
-364 DTLKELE
+364 TLE
-371 DAIKNNDIKSLTYDQ
+371 Q
-386 GTRVLTLTKNNNATV
+386 
-401 TVELPEATSDLPG
+401 
-414 LMSKDDKAA
+414 
-423 LDKAVQDITN
+423 AVQDISDL
-433 IQNQV
+433 QEQV
-438 TTNKVEAADK
+438 TANKVEAADK

-501 KAESEGVKE
+501 KAEPEGVKE

-531 NINLTWSTAD
+531 NINLTWSTTD

-578 EPIGEATTGTF
+578 EPIGEAITGTF

-617 TGIKLEGKNFIAVID
+617 TGIKLEGKNFMAVID

-647 LSGVQNAINAAK
+647 LSGVQNAINSAK

-675 PVLSGADITLTGYS
+675 PVLSGADIALTGYS

>member
-1 MARGQFQFSG
+1 MAQVKFYRGLKEKYNKSTH
-11 NLDVKAS
+11 LDGIYFATDTFEIIVNNKTYGGTKSATVSEISYDEPSHKFTIVKGDGSSVELSLPVTDGTNAGLMSAEDKKKLDTVLGGFDPEGPSVQEEINKIKAYTVNSKVISENPVLNGTDIKLDGYAKAS
-18 AALDARMV
+18 NESSIAPTDTVNQAIGKLELAGKNTR
-26 VATKADLIKKETW
+26 TDL
-39 PSDGDTLY
+39 
-47 LYKGLIVSVNED
+47 
-59 DSLWMLINPEDALN
+59 
-73 SSYAAWK
+73 
-80 QIDSNAAE
+80 Q
-88 KTTIVDSLDSDSTTS
+88 
-103 ALSAKQGKVLKG
+103 
-115 LIDSNKQEYD
+115 
-125 NFVATKGQANG
+125 NFKDTKGQANG
-136 LASLNEN
+136 LATLDEN
-143 GKIPASQLDGTL
+143 GKIDPSQIDGVVGHVL
-155 GRVQGIEKFLN
+155 GVEQFVDANPDPVEN
-166 TQEELNIDSSA
+166 
-177 SQAKEGDKYFCKDV
+177 DKYYFNTTS
-191 KKIFT
+191 KKILHGVNG
-196 KTSSGWDEGISPVG
+196 SWVESDPQPQILYNRRGEDENGHSN
-210 DTIYNHRL
+210 T
-218 ADAEGRTNILY
+218 LY
-229 RWDGSEMVEI
+229 RWDGEQMVAVSDPIAIGEI
-239 SASLALGETEGTAY
+239 TGTAY
-253 EGSKGKA
+253 DGAKGKA
-260 NADAIKAL
+260 NADAIAAL
-268 QNKDLAID
+268 KEN
-276 AYTVNGIKISE
+276 TVNGQKITE
-287 NPILSGN
+287 NPVIDGSNVSLTGYS
-294 NINITEYVKPGAGG
+294 KPSAGG
-308 ALAASDTVNAALGK
+308 AVAPTDKVNDAIGK
-322 LEFDLDKA
+322 LEYDLDTA
-330 EEELVKISGEG
+330 ES
-341 AGSIS
+341 
-346 EKIKEA
+346 
-352 IEALKGGASENF
+352 
-364 DTLKELE
+364 TLE
-371 DAIKNNDIKSLTYDQ
+371 Q
-386 GTRVLTLTKNNNATV
+386 
-401 TVELPEATSDLPG
+401 
-414 LMSKDDKAA
+414 
-423 LDKAVQDITN
+423 AVQDIN
-433 IQNQV
+433 DLQEQV

-455 EGQKTTIKVNVK
+455 EGQKTTIRVNVK

-485 SALTSYEGKE
+485 SALASYEGKE

-531 NINLTWSTAD
+531 NINLTWSTTD

-578 EPIGEATTGTF
+578 EPIGEAITGTF

-617 TGIKLEGKNFIAVID
+617 TGIKLEGKNFMAVID

-647 LSGVQNAINAAK
+647 LSGVQNAINSAK

-675 PVLSGADITLTGYS
+675 PVLSGADIALTGYS

>member
-1 MARGQFQFSG
+1 MAQVKFYRGLKEKYNESTH
-11 NLDVKAS
+11 LDGIYFATDTFEIIVNNKTYGGTKSAAVSEISYDEPSHKFTIVKGDGSSVELSLPVTDGTNAGLMSAEDKKKLDAVLEGFDPEGPSVQEEIDEIKAYTVNSKVISENPVLNGTDIKLDGYAKAS
-18 AALDARMV
+18 NESSIAPTDTVNQAIGKLELAGENTR
-26 VATKADLIKKETW
+26 TDL
-39 PSDGDTLY
+39 
-47 LYKGLIVSVNED
+47 
-59 DSLWMLINPEDALN
+59 
-73 SSYAAWK
+73 
-80 QIDSNAAE
+80 Q
-88 KTTIVDSLDSDSTTS
+88 
-103 ALSAKQGKVLKG
+103 
-115 LIDSNKQEYD
+115 
-125 NFVATKGQANG
+125 NFKDTKGQANG
-136 LASLNEN
+136 LATLDEN
-143 GKIPASQLDGTL
+143 GKIDPSQIDGVVGHVL
-155 GRVQGIEKFLN
+155 GVEQFVDANPDPVEN
-166 TQEELNIDSSA
+166 
-177 SQAKEGDKYFCKDV
+177 DKYYFNTTS
-191 KKIFT
+191 KKILHGVDG
-196 KTSSGWDEGISPVG
+196 SWVESDPQPQILYNRRGEDENGHSN
-210 DTIYNHRL
+210 T
-218 ADAEGRTNILY
+218 LY
-229 RWDGSEMVEI
+229 RWDGEQMVAVSDPIAIGEI
-239 SASLALGETEGTAY
+239 TGTAY
-253 EGSKGKA
+253 DGAKGKA
-260 NADAIKAL
+260 NADAIAAL
-268 QNKDLAID
+268 KEN
-276 AYTVNGIKISE
+276 TVNGQKITE
-287 NPILSGN
+287 NPVVDGSNVSLTGYS
-294 NINITEYVKPGAGG
+294 KPSAGG
-308 ALAASDTVNAALGK
+308 AVAPTDKVNDAIGK
-322 LEFDLDKA
+322 LEYDLDTA
-330 EEELVKISGEG
+330 ES
-341 AGSIS
+341 
-346 EKIKEA
+346 
-352 IEALKGGASENF
+352 
-364 DTLKELE
+364 TLE
-371 DAIKNNDIKSLTYDQ
+371 Q
-386 GTRVLTLTKNNNATV
+386 
-401 TVELPEATSDLPG
+401 
-414 LMSKDDKAA
+414 
-423 LDKAVQDITN
+423 AVQDISDL
-433 IQNQV
+433 QEQV
-438 TTNKVEAADK
+438 TINKVEAADK

-531 NINLTWSTAD
+531 NINLTWSTTD

-578 EPIGEATTGTF
+578 EPIGEAITGTF

-617 TGIKLEGKNFIAVID
+617 TGIKLEGKNFMAVID

-647 LSGVQNAINAAK
+647 LSGVQNAINSAK

-675 PVLSGADITLTGYS
+675 PVLSGADIALTGYS

>member
-1 MARGQFQFSG
+1 MAQIKFYRGLKEKYNESTH
-11 NLDVKAS
+11 LDGIYFATDTFEIIVNNKTYGGTKSATVSEISYDEPSHKFTIVKGDGSSVELSLPVTDGTNAGLMSAEDKKKLDAVLEGFDPEGPSVQEEIDKIKAYTVNSKVISENPVLNGADIKLDGYSKAS
-18 AALDARMV
+18 SESSIAPTDTVNQAIGKLELAGENTR
-26 VATKADLIKKETW
+26 TDL
-39 PSDGDTLY
+39 
-47 LYKGLIVSVNED
+47 
-59 DSLWMLINPEDALN
+59 
-73 SSYAAWK
+73 
-80 QIDSNAAE
+80 Q
-88 KTTIVDSLDSDSTTS
+88 
-103 ALSAKQGKVLKG
+103 
-115 LIDSNKQEYD
+115 
-125 NFVATKGQANG
+125 NFKDTKGQANG
-136 LASLNEN
+136 LATLDEN
-143 GKIPASQLDGTL
+143 GKIDPSQIDGVVGHVL
-155 GRVQGIEKFLN
+155 GVEQFVDANPDPVEN
-166 TQEELNIDSSA
+166 
-177 SQAKEGDKYFCKDV
+177 DKYYFNTTS
-191 KKIFT
+191 KKILHGVDG
-196 KTSSGWDEGISPVG
+196 SWVESDPQPQILYNRRGEDENGHSN
-210 DTIYNHRL
+210 T
-218 ADAEGRTNILY
+218 LY
-229 RWDGSEMVEI
+229 RWDGEQMVAVSDPIAIGEI
-239 SASLALGETEGTAY
+239 TGTAY
-253 EGSKGKA
+253 DGAKGKA
-260 NADAIKAL
+260 NADAIAAL
-268 QNKDLAID
+268 KEN
-276 AYTVNGIKISE
+276 TVNGQKITE
-287 NPILSGN
+287 NPVIDGSNVSLTGYS
-294 NINITEYVKPGAGG
+294 KPSAGG
-308 ALAASDTVNAALGK
+308 AVAPTDKVNDAIGK
-322 LEFDLDKA
+322 LEYDLDTA
-330 EEELVKISGEG
+330 ES
-341 AGSIS
+341 
-346 EKIKEA
+346 
-352 IEALKGGASENF
+352 
-364 DTLKELE
+364 TLE
-371 DAIKNNDIKSLTYDQ
+371 Q
-386 GTRVLTLTKNNNATV
+386 
-401 TVELPEATSDLPG
+401 
-414 LMSKDDKAA
+414 
-423 LDKAVQDITN
+423 AVQDISDL
-433 IQNQV
+433 QEQV

-675 PVLSGADITLTGYS
+675 PVLSGADIALTGYS

>member
-1 MARGQFQFSG
+1 MAQVKFYRGLKEKYNESTH
-11 NLDVKAS
+11 LDGIYFATDTFEIIVNNKTYGGTKSATVSEISYDEPSHKFTIVKGDGSSIELSLPVTDGTNAGLMSAEDKKKLDAVLEGFDPEGPSVQEEIDEIKAYTVNSKVISENPVLNGADIKLDGYSKAS
-18 AALDARMV
+18 NESSIAPTDTVNQAIGKLELAGENTR
-26 VATKADLIKKETW
+26 TDL
-39 PSDGDTLY
+39 
-47 LYKGLIVSVNED
+47 
-59 DSLWMLINPEDALN
+59 
-73 SSYAAWK
+73 
-80 QIDSNAAE
+80 Q
-88 KTTIVDSLDSDSTTS
+88 
-103 ALSAKQGKVLKG
+103 
-115 LIDSNKQEYD
+115 
-125 NFVATKGQANG
+125 NFKDTKGQANG
-136 LASLNEN
+136 LATLDEN
-143 GKIPASQLDGTL
+143 GKIDPSQIDGVVGHVL
-155 GRVQGIEKFLN
+155 GVEQFVDANPDPVEN
-166 TQEELNIDSSA
+166 
-177 SQAKEGDKYFCKDV
+177 DKYYFNTTS
-191 KKIFT
+191 KKILHGVDG
-196 KTSSGWDEGISPVG
+196 SWVESDPQPQILYNRRGEDENGHSN
-210 DTIYNHRL
+210 T
-218 ADAEGRTNILY
+218 LY
-229 RWDGSEMVEI
+229 RWDGEQMVAVSDPIAIGEI
-239 SASLALGETEGTAY
+239 TGTAY
-253 EGSKGKA
+253 DGAKGKA
-260 NADAIKAL
+260 NADAIAAL
-268 QNKDLAID
+268 KEN
-276 AYTVNGIKISE
+276 TVNGQKITE
-287 NPILSGN
+287 NPVVDGSNVSLTGYS
-294 NINITEYVKPGAGG
+294 KPSTGG
-308 ALAASDTVNAALGK
+308 AVAPTDKVNDAIGK
-322 LEFDLDKA
+322 LEYDLDTA
-330 EEELVKISGEG
+330 ES
-341 AGSIS
+341 
-346 EKIKEA
+346 
-352 IEALKGGASENF
+352 
-364 DTLKELE
+364 TLE
-371 DAIKNNDIKSLTYDQ
+371 Q
-386 GTRVLTLTKNNNATV
+386 
-401 TVELPEATSDLPG
+401 
-414 LMSKDDKAA
+414 
-423 LDKAVQDITN
+423 AVQDISDL
-433 IQNQV
+433 QEQV

-531 NINLTWSTAD
+531 NINLTWSTTE

-617 TGIKLEGKNFIAVID
+617 TGIKLEGKNFMAVID

>member
-1 MARGQFQFSG
+1 MARVKFYRGLKEKYNESTH
-11 NLDVKAS
+11 LDGIYFATDTFEIIVNNKTYGGTKSATVSEISYDEPSHKFTIFKGDGSSVELSLPVTDGTNAGLMSAEDKKKLDAVLEGFDPEGPSVQEEIDEIKAYTVNSKIISKNPVLNGTDIKLDGYAKAS
-18 AALDARMV
+18 NESSIAPTDTVNQAIGKLELAGENTR
-26 VATKADLIKKETW
+26 TDL
-39 PSDGDTLY
+39 
-47 LYKGLIVSVNED
+47 
-59 DSLWMLINPEDALN
+59 
-73 SSYAAWK
+73 
-80 QIDSNAAE
+80 Q
-88 KTTIVDSLDSDSTTS
+88 
-103 ALSAKQGKVLKG
+103 
-115 LIDSNKQEYD
+115 
-125 NFVATKGQANG
+125 NFKDTKGQANG
-136 LASLNEN
+136 LATLDEN
-143 GKIPASQLDGTL
+143 GKIDPSQIDGVVGHVL
-155 GRVQGIEKFLN
+155 GVEQFVDANPDPVEN
-166 TQEELNIDSSA
+166 
-177 SQAKEGDKYFCKDV
+177 DKYYFNTTS
-191 KKIFT
+191 KKILHGVNG
-196 KTSSGWDEGISPVG
+196 SWVESDPQPQILYNRRGEDENGHSN
-210 DTIYNHRL
+210 T
-218 ADAEGRTNILY
+218 LY
-229 RWDGSEMVEI
+229 RWDGEQMVAVSDPIAIGEI
-239 SASLALGETEGTAY
+239 TGTAY
-253 EGSKGKA
+253 DGAKGKA
-260 NADAIKAL
+260 NADAIAAL
-268 QNKDLAID
+268 KEN
-276 AYTVNGIKISE
+276 TVNGQKITE
-287 NPILSGN
+287 NPVIDGSNVSLTGYS
-294 NINITEYVKPGAGG
+294 KPSAGG
-308 ALAASDTVNAALGK
+308 AVAPTDKVNDAIGK
-322 LEFDLDKA
+322 LEYDLDTA
-330 EEELVKISGEG
+330 ES
-341 AGSIS
+341 
-346 EKIKEA
+346 
-352 IEALKGGASENF
+352 
-364 DTLKELE
+364 TLE
-371 DAIKNNDIKSLTYDQ
+371 Q
-386 GTRVLTLTKNNNATV
+386 
-401 TVELPEATSDLPG
+401 
-414 LMSKDDKAA
+414 
-423 LDKAVQDITN
+423 AVQDIN
-433 IQNQV
+433 DLQEQV

-455 EGQKTTIKVNVK
+455 EGQKTTIRVNVK

-531 NINLTWSTAD
+531 NINLTWSTTD

-578 EPIGEATTGTF
+578 EPIGEAITGTF

-617 TGIKLEGKNFIAVID
+617 TGIKLEGKNFMAVID

-647 LSGVQNAINAAK
+647 LSGVQNAINSAK

-675 PVLSGADITLTGYS
+675 PVLSGADIALTGYS

>member
-1 MARGQFQFSG
+1 MAQVKFYRGLKEKYNESTH
-11 NLDVKAS
+11 LDGIYFATDTFEIIVNNKTYGGTKSATVSEISYDEPSHKFTIVKGDGSSVELSLPVTDGTNAGLMSAEDKKKLDAVLEGFDPEGPSVQEEIDEIKAYTVNSKVISENPVLNGADIKLDGYSKAS
-18 AALDARMV
+18 NESSIAPTDTVNQAIGKLELAGENTR
-26 VATKADLIKKETW
+26 TDL
-39 PSDGDTLY
+39 
-47 LYKGLIVSVNED
+47 
-59 DSLWMLINPEDALN
+59 
-73 SSYAAWK
+73 
-80 QIDSNAAE
+80 Q
-88 KTTIVDSLDSDSTTS
+88 
-103 ALSAKQGKVLKG
+103 
-115 LIDSNKQEYD
+115 
-125 NFVATKGQANG
+125 NFKDTKGQANG
-136 LASLNEN
+136 LATLDEN
-143 GKIPASQLDGTL
+143 GKIDPSQIDGVVGHVL
-155 GRVQGIEKFLN
+155 GVEQFVDANPDPVEN
-166 TQEELNIDSSA
+166 
-177 SQAKEGDKYFCKDV
+177 DKYYFNTTS
-191 KKIFT
+191 KKILHGVDG
-196 KTSSGWDEGISPVG
+196 SWVESDPQPQILYNRRGEDENGHSN
-210 DTIYNHRL
+210 T
-218 ADAEGRTNILY
+218 LY
-229 RWDGSEMVEI
+229 RWDGEQMVAVSDPIAIGEI
-239 SASLALGETEGTAY
+239 TGTAY
-253 EGSKGKA
+253 DGAKGKA
-260 NADAIKAL
+260 NADAIAAL
-268 QNKDLAID
+268 KEN
-276 AYTVNGIKISE
+276 TVNGQKITE
-287 NPILSGN
+287 NPVIDGSNVSLTGYS
-294 NINITEYVKPGAGG
+294 KPSAGG
-308 ALAASDTVNAALGK
+308 AVAPTDKVNDAIGK
-322 LEFDLDKA
+322 LEYDLDTA
-330 EEELVKISGEG
+330 ES
-341 AGSIS
+341 
-346 EKIKEA
+346 
-352 IEALKGGASENF
+352 
-364 DTLKELE
+364 TLE
-371 DAIKNNDIKSLTYDQ
+371 Q
-386 GTRVLTLTKNNNATV
+386 
-401 TVELPEATSDLPG
+401 
-414 LMSKDDKAA
+414 
-423 LDKAVQDITN
+423 AVQDIN
-433 IQNQV
+433 DLQEQV

-501 KAESEGVKE
+501 KAELEGVKE

-617 TGIKLEGKNFIAVID
+617 TGIKLEGKNFMAVID

-647 LSGVQNAINAAK
+647 LSGVQNAINVAK

-675 PVLSGADITLTGYS
+675 PVLSGADIALTGYS

>member
-1 MARGQFQFSG
+1 MSQVKFYRGLKEKYNESTH
-11 NLDVKAS
+11 LDGIYFATDTFEIIVNNKTYGGTKSATVSEISYDEPSHKFTIVKGDGSSIELSLPVTDGTNAGLMSAEDKKKLDAVLEGFDPEGPSVQEKIDEIKAYTVNSKVISENPVLNGADIKLDGYSKAS
-18 AALDARMV
+18 NESSIAPTDTVNQAIGKLELAGENTR
-26 VATKADLIKKETW
+26 TDL
-39 PSDGDTLY
+39 
-47 LYKGLIVSVNED
+47 
-59 DSLWMLINPEDALN
+59 
-73 SSYAAWK
+73 
-80 QIDSNAAE
+80 Q
-88 KTTIVDSLDSDSTTS
+88 
-103 ALSAKQGKVLKG
+103 
-115 LIDSNKQEYD
+115 
-125 NFVATKGQANG
+125 NFKDTKGQANG
-136 LASLNEN
+136 LATLDEN
-143 GKIPASQLDGTL
+143 GKIDPSQIDGVVGHVL
-155 GRVQGIEKFLN
+155 GVEQFVDANPDPVEN
-166 TQEELNIDSSA
+166 
-177 SQAKEGDKYFCKDV
+177 DKYYFNTTS
-191 KKIFT
+191 KKILHGVDG
-196 KTSSGWDEGISPVG
+196 SWVESDPQPQILYNRRGEDENGHSN
-210 DTIYNHRL
+210 T
-218 ADAEGRTNILY
+218 LY
-229 RWDGSEMVEI
+229 RWDGEQMVAVSDPIAIGEI
-239 SASLALGETEGTAY
+239 TGTAY
-253 EGSKGKA
+253 DGAKGKA
-260 NADAIKAL
+260 NADAIAAL
-268 QNKDLAID
+268 KEN
-276 AYTVNGIKISE
+276 TVNGQKITE
-287 NPILSGN
+287 NPVVDGSNVSLTGYS
-294 NINITEYVKPGAGG
+294 KPSAGG
-308 ALAASDTVNAALGK
+308 AVAPTDKVNDAIGK
-322 LEFDLDKA
+322 LEYDLDTA
-330 EEELVKISGEG
+330 ES
-341 AGSIS
+341 
-346 EKIKEA
+346 
-352 IEALKGGASENF
+352 
-364 DTLKELE
+364 TLE
-371 DAIKNNDIKSLTYDQ
+371 Q
-386 GTRVLTLTKNNNATV
+386 
-401 TVELPEATSDLPG
+401 
-414 LMSKDDKAA
+414 
-423 LDKAVQDITN
+423 AVQDISDL
-433 IQNQV
+433 QEQV

-455 EGQKTTIKVNVK
+455 EGQKTTIRVNVK

-495 AIAIAD
+495 AIAIAN

-531 NINLTWSTAD
+531 NINLTWSTTD

-578 EPIGEATTGTF
+578 EPIGEAITGTF

-617 TGIKLEGKNFIAVID
+617 TGIKLEGKNFMAVID

-647 LSGVQNAINAAK
+647 LSGVQNAINSAK

-675 PVLSGADITLTGYS
+675 PVLSGADIALTGYS

>member
-1 MARGQFQFSG
+1 MAQVKFYRGLKEKYNESTH
-11 NLDVKAS
+11 LDGIYFATDTFEIIVNNKTYGGTKSATVSEISYDEPSHKFTIVKGDGSSIELSLPVTDGTNAGLMSAEDKKKLDAVLEGFDPEGPSVQEEIDEIKAYTVNSKVISENPVLNGADIKLDGYSKAS
-18 AALDARMV
+18 NESSIAPTDTVNQAIGKLELAGENTR
-26 VATKADLIKKETW
+26 TDL
-39 PSDGDTLY
+39 
-47 LYKGLIVSVNED
+47 
-59 DSLWMLINPEDALN
+59 
-73 SSYAAWK
+73 
-80 QIDSNAAE
+80 Q
-88 KTTIVDSLDSDSTTS
+88 
-103 ALSAKQGKVLKG
+103 
-115 LIDSNKQEYD
+115 
-125 NFVATKGQANG
+125 NFKDTKGQANG
-136 LASLNEN
+136 LATLDEN
-143 GKIPASQLDGTL
+143 GKIDPSQIDGVVGHVL
-155 GRVQGIEKFLN
+155 GVEQFVDANPDPVEN
-166 TQEELNIDSSA
+166 
-177 SQAKEGDKYFCKDV
+177 DKYYFNTTS
-191 KKIFT
+191 KKILHGVDG
-196 KTSSGWDEGISPVG
+196 SWVESDPQPQILYNRRGEDENGHSN
-210 DTIYNHRL
+210 T
-218 ADAEGRTNILY
+218 LY
-229 RWDGSEMVEI
+229 RWDGEQMVAVSDPIAIGEI
-239 SASLALGETEGTAY
+239 TGTAY
-253 EGSKGKA
+253 DGAKGKA
-260 NADAIKAL
+260 NADAIAAL
-268 QNKDLAID
+268 KEN
-276 AYTVNGIKISE
+276 TVNGQKITE
-287 NPILSGN
+287 NPVVDGSNVSLTGYS
-294 NINITEYVKPGAGG
+294 KPSAGG
-308 ALAASDTVNAALGK
+308 AVAPTDKVNDAIGK
-322 LEFDLDKA
+322 LEYDLDTA
-330 EEELVKISGEG
+330 ES
-341 AGSIS
+341 
-346 EKIKEA
+346 
-352 IEALKGGASENF
+352 
-364 DTLKELE
+364 TLE
-371 DAIKNNDIKSLTYDQ
+371 Q
-386 GTRVLTLTKNNNATV
+386 
-401 TVELPEATSDLPG
+401 
-414 LMSKDDKAA
+414 
-423 LDKAVQDITN
+423 AVQDISDL
-433 IQNQV
+433 QEQV

>member
-1 MARGQFQFSG
+1 MAQVKFYRGLKEKYNESTH
-11 NLDVKAS
+11 LDGIYFATDTFEIIVNNKTYGGTKSATVSEISYDEPSHKFTIVKGDGSSIELSLPVTDGTNAGLMSAEDKKKLDAVLEGFDPEGPSVQEEIDEIKAYTVNSKVISENPVLNGADIKLDGYSKAS
-18 AALDARMV
+18 NESSIAPTDTVNQAIGKLELAGENTR
-26 VATKADLIKKETW
+26 TDL
-39 PSDGDTLY
+39 
-47 LYKGLIVSVNED
+47 
-59 DSLWMLINPEDALN
+59 
-73 SSYAAWK
+73 
-80 QIDSNAAE
+80 Q
-88 KTTIVDSLDSDSTTS
+88 
-103 ALSAKQGKVLKG
+103 
-115 LIDSNKQEYD
+115 
-125 NFVATKGQANG
+125 NFKDTKGQANG
-136 LASLNEN
+136 LATLDEN
-143 GKIPASQLDGTL
+143 GKIDPSQIDGVVGHVL
-155 GRVQGIEKFLN
+155 GVEQFVDANPDPVEN
-166 TQEELNIDSSA
+166 
-177 SQAKEGDKYFCKDV
+177 DKYYFNTTS
-191 KKIFT
+191 KKILHGVDG
-196 KTSSGWDEGISPVG
+196 SWVESDPQPQILYNRRGEDENGHSN
-210 DTIYNHRL
+210 T
-218 ADAEGRTNILY
+218 LY
-229 RWDGSEMVEI
+229 RWDGEQMVAVSDPIAIGEI
-239 SASLALGETEGTAY
+239 TGTAY
-253 EGSKGKA
+253 DGAKGKA
-260 NADAIKAL
+260 NADAIAAL
-268 QNKDLAID
+268 KEN
-276 AYTVNGIKISE
+276 TVNGQKITE
-287 NPILSGN
+287 NPVVDGSNVSLTGYS
-294 NINITEYVKPGAGG
+294 KPSAGG
-308 ALAASDTVNAALGK
+308 AVAPTDKVNDAIGK
-322 LEFDLDKA
+322 LEYDLDTA
-330 EEELVKISGEG
+330 ES
-341 AGSIS
+341 
-346 EKIKEA
+346 
-352 IEALKGGASENF
+352 
-364 DTLKELE
+364 TLE
-371 DAIKNNDIKSLTYDQ
+371 Q
-386 GTRVLTLTKNNNATV
+386 
-401 TVELPEATSDLPG
+401 
-414 LMSKDDKAA
+414 
-423 LDKAVQDITN
+423 AVQDISN
-433 IQNQV
+433 LQEQV

-501 KAESEGVKE
+501 KAEPEGVKE

-531 NINLTWSTAD
+531 NINLTWSTTD

-578 EPIGEATTGTF
+578 EPIGEAITGTF

-617 TGIKLEGKNFIAVID
+617 TGIKLEGKNFMAVID

-647 LSGVQNAINAAK
+647 LSGVQNAINSAK

-675 PVLSGADITLTGYS
+675 PVLSGADIALTGYS

>member
-1 MARGQFQFSG
+1 MAQVKFYRGLKEKYSESTH
-11 NLDVKAS
+11 LDGIYFATDTFEIIVNNKTYGGTKSATVSEISYDEPSHKFTIIKGDGSSVELSLPVTDGTNAGLMSAEDKKKLDAVLEGFDPEGPSVQEEIDEIKAYTVNSKVISENPVLNGADIKLDGYSKAS
-18 AALDARMV
+18 NESSIAPTDTINQAIGKLELAEENTR
-26 VATKADLIKKETW
+26 TDL
-39 PSDGDTLY
+39 
-47 LYKGLIVSVNED
+47 
-59 DSLWMLINPEDALN
+59 
-73 SSYAAWK
+73 
-80 QIDSNAAE
+80 Q
-88 KTTIVDSLDSDSTTS
+88 
-103 ALSAKQGKVLKG
+103 
-115 LIDSNKQEYD
+115 
-125 NFVATKGQANG
+125 NFKNTKGQANG
-136 LASLNEN
+136 LATLDEN
-143 GKIPASQLDGTL
+143 GKIDPSQIDGVVGHVL
-155 GRVQGIEKFLN
+155 GVEQFVDANPDPVEN
-166 TQEELNIDSSA
+166 
-177 SQAKEGDKYFCKDV
+177 DKYYFNTTS
-191 KKIFT
+191 KKILH
-196 KTSSGWDEGISPVG
+196 GVDESWVESDPQPQIL
-210 DTIYNHRL
+210 YNRRGEDENGHSN
-218 ADAEGRTNILY
+218 TLY
-229 RWDGSEMVEI
+229 RWDGEQMVAVSDPIAIGEI
-239 SASLALGETEGTAY
+239 TGTAY
-253 EGSKGKA
+253 DGAKGKA
-260 NADAIKAL
+260 NADAIAAL
-268 QNKDLAID
+268 KEN
-276 AYTVNGIKISE
+276 TVNGQKITE
-287 NPILSGN
+287 NPVIDGSNVSLTGYS
-294 NINITEYVKPGAGG
+294 KPSAGG
-308 ALAASDTVNAALGK
+308 AVAPTDKVNDAIGK
-322 LEFDLDKA
+322 LEYDLDTA
-330 EEELVKISGEG
+330 ES
-341 AGSIS
+341 
-346 EKIKEA
+346 
-352 IEALKGGASENF
+352 
-364 DTLKELE
+364 TLE
-371 DAIKNNDIKSLTYDQ
+371 Q
-386 GTRVLTLTKNNNATV
+386 
-401 TVELPEATSDLPG
+401 
-414 LMSKDDKAA
+414 
-423 LDKAVQDITN
+423 AVQDIN
-433 IQNQV
+433 DLQEQV

-531 NINLTWSTAD
+531 NINLTWSTTE

-617 TGIKLEGKNFIAVID
+617 TGIKLEGKNFMAVID

-689 TVEGGAVAATDTI
+689 TVEDGAVAATDTI

>member
-1 MARGQFQFSG
+1 MAQVTFLRGLKEFYSSERYPGAIYFSTDTKEIIVDGVEYGLDLNNPDLDLITLVEFITPDTIKFRATNG
-11 NLDVKAS
+11 NETIITLPPATSKSNGLMSAEDKKKLDAVLEGFDPEGPSVQEEIDEIKAYTVNSKVISENPVLNGADIKLDGYSKAS
-18 AALDARMV
+18 NESSIAPTDTVNQAISKLELAGENTR
-26 VATKADLIKKETW
+26 TDL
-39 PSDGDTLY
+39 
-47 LYKGLIVSVNED
+47 
-59 DSLWMLINPEDALN
+59 
-73 SSYAAWK
+73 
-80 QIDSNAAE
+80 Q
-88 KTTIVDSLDSDSTTS
+88 
-103 ALSAKQGKVLKG
+103 
-115 LIDSNKQEYD
+115 
-125 NFVATKGQANG
+125 NFKDTKGQANG
-136 LASLNEN
+136 LATLDEN
-143 GKIPASQLDGTL
+143 GKIDPSQIDGVVGHVL
-155 GRVQGIEKFLN
+155 GVEQFVDANPDPVEN
-166 TQEELNIDSSA
+166 
-177 SQAKEGDKYFCKDV
+177 DKYYFNTTS
-191 KKIFT
+191 KKILHGVDG
-196 KTSSGWDEGISPVG
+196 SWVESDPQPQILYNRRGEDENGHSN
-210 DTIYNHRL
+210 T
-218 ADAEGRTNILY
+218 LY
-229 RWDGSEMVEI
+229 RWDGEQMVAVSDPIAIGEI
-239 SASLALGETEGTAY
+239 TGTAY
-253 EGSKGKA
+253 DGAKGKA
-260 NADAIKAL
+260 NADAIAAL
-268 QNKDLAID
+268 KEN
-276 AYTVNGIKISE
+276 TVNGQKITE
-287 NPILSGN
+287 NPVIDGSNVSLTGYS
-294 NINITEYVKPGAGG
+294 KPSAGG
-308 ALAASDTVNAALGK
+308 AVAPTDKVNDAIGK
-322 LEFDLDKA
+322 LEYDLDTA
-330 EEELVKISGEG
+330 ES
-341 AGSIS
+341 
-346 EKIKEA
+346 
-352 IEALKGGASENF
+352 
-364 DTLKELE
+364 TLE
-371 DAIKNNDIKSLTYDQ
+371 Q
-386 GTRVLTLTKNNNATV
+386 
-401 TVELPEATSDLPG
+401 
-414 LMSKDDKAA
+414 
-423 LDKAVQDITN
+423 AVQDIN
-433 IQNQV
+433 DLQEQV

-455 EGQKTTIKVNVK
+455 EGQKTTIRVNVK

-495 AIAIAD
+495 AIAIVD

-531 NINLTWSTAD
+531 NINLTWSTTD

-578 EPIGEATTGTF
+578 EPIGEAITGTF

-617 TGIKLEGKNFIAVID
+617 TGIKLEGKNFMAVID

-647 LSGVQNAINAAK
+647 LSGVQNAINSAK

-675 PVLSGADITLTGYS
+675 PVLSGADIALTGYS